1 MHKEERMS
9 NQVKRKKSY
18 SRRILALC
26 MALLLCVGTGSLVAA
41 AKRADTAKTTSVSDK
56 ADSQGEKTQ
65 SVRATLGGDR
75 VADVNTMTT
84 WEAIAKQ
91 STQYIG
97 RIWTDKS
104 VFTEGVTLPGSA
116 EAEGGEDIVVKQ
128 GDSDFLVGLSALSS
142 TSNMTTQSATPL
154 DIVLVL
160 DTSGSMAYGMDG
172 DRNPPT
178 VPAEYKYEEV
188 YLTNEDDGNTYY
200 VKNGNNWQEVKWYD
214 RFLGTSGW
222 RYGGRTGTL
231 VVPKSDSTDTSSDH
245 VQFYKRSLVSPAY
258 RDTRLHSM
266 QTAVNGFIDST
277 AKANKDMAENNK
289 HRISIVTYAGNANTR
304 ANLQDVTTD
313 AATSLKNTVNNLSAS
328 GATNAGAGMTN
339 ANTELQSERARANA
353 QEVVIFFTD
362 GTPTTNNTFDA
373 AVANTAVAQAG
384 EIKSEERGGLVYS
397 IGIFEGANS
406 ADPTNNSS
414 RENQFMH
421 AVSSNYPKATAYNT
435 RGDRVDAKY
444 QYYKTATES
453 GELNQVFEDIFE
465 EIKNPGSVPT
475 EVTGGDPMNS
485 GYITFE
491 DELGAYMKV
500 DGFKEIVFADKE
512 FTQVNKTTSGN
523 TDTYTFSGTVDASDL
538 YPNGSLSE
546 IEIQVEKSDKL
557 AQGDKVTVKIPAALI
572 PLRQFDVQETDEGTY
587 ETTVSNTYP
596 MRIFFGVSFKEKAAA
611 MLENPDS
618 DMKRHIADNTGDD
631 GKVNF
636 YSNDFTK
643 DAAMGNTAASFTPAD
658 TNSFYYFGQDSV
670 LYIDENCK
678 TPATRENS
686 GHNNIDTDKDYWY
699 QRTYYTVGETEP
711 QTENIR
717 ITGVL
722 AAELLEYAKRND
734 AGQWYIPKE
743 APRLATIHNTYLP
756 KGDNV
761 TGTAEDVINPQWGR
775 NESNE
780 VIDEVNV
787 YLGNNGKLSLDVP
800 GALEISKAVTAE
812 EGLIAPDKE
821 FTFKVDLEAAQGTA
835 LKDSYAAQKFDKDGK
850 ESGKAFTVEDNG
862 TVTLKAG
869 EKVQIYGLAKGTK
882 YSVTEENLPDGFTQ
896 TTPAD
901 NAAAAGTIGTD
912 ADANGMNQAAFTNTY
927 AVGDYTMK
935 SLDLG
940 LKGTK
945 KIESDGDVRSF
956 KEGDIFRFDIK
967 ASQQTPD
974 APLPNKATDIIKPTS
989 GTSANISFGDFTFD
1003 KPGQY
1008 RYSILEY
1015 LPNGETTDEWD
1026 KIIPGITYDAAEYR
1040 LRISVQDN
1048 HRGELIPIYIEIAK
1062 RQDQT
1067 GAEDWKVL
1075 YESTGDLEAGTEAA
1089 LPGNDKSYID
1099 FVNTW
1104 NAEEQSISLSGKK
1117 TLHGKSL
1124 GDYSVKEQF
1133 GFKLE
1138 AAGARAIG
1146 SQDEFTEDADQPM
1159 PKDDT
1164 GKYIY
1169 RNSTTGDITISGTT
1183 FKTGNV
1189 GKEYKYILRELQPT
1203 DNGKVDGNG
1212 IEGATKNESGQ
1223 WVYKGITFDKGEKEI
1238 IISVNSPDGTNEI
1251 QAQVIGNN
1259 FEFVNSYDASTTL
1272 ALDGTKKITGREFK
1286 NGDTFT
1292 FEIKGENGAPL
1303 PKDNKGQDV
1312 SSVTIHPESGKE
1324 AALDFGTITFTQ
1336 ADMKG
1341 AVAEKNDDG
1350 STKQYVK
1357 DFTYTLTETGTDGN
1371 GMTYDKTPKKVT
1383 ITVTDDNHGTMK
1395 ANVKEGSSEIT
1406 WTNKYTATG
1415 AVGEADLTVTK
1426 VLNGRAMKAGEFNF
1440 TIKSAEGTPQLNK
1453 KFANEYGTDGKVQT
1467 LKDGFEL
1474 AFDQYDIGETFTYI
1488 VDEVENTDA
1497 NGITYDKSEYQV
1509 AFTPKDNGDGTITP
1523 EIKVTK
1529 VKNAAGETVS
1539 EDVALTD
1546 GKADLPFV
1554 NTYSTAPAEVDL
1566 SETAGFTKAITGR
1579 DWKDGDSFIFNIT
1592 GTAQDGVAPM
1602 PQKDNRDVTSVT
1614 VDYDMAQEQKTT
1626 AADAETKFGFG
1637 TITFDQA
1644 GVYTYEVTEEKAGT
1658 TENGL
1663 TYSDNTATVT
1673 ITVEDKEGTGKL
1685 AATPVISNSKFVNT
1699 YKAALDYTGKGNIA
1713 IFKTLHGTNVKDNQF
1728 SFKVKAK
1735 DKATEDRL
1743 KIPMDGITEK
1753 TNPATEG
1760 QKTEVARLSQI
1771 TFTEADAG
1779 KTYTFTV
1786 EEVNAGGKGFTYDDT
1801 VYEVAIA
1808 VTDLGEGKLKAVT
1821 TVRNTTD
1828 NKDVS
1833 TTTWTTDSAAGTT
1846 PIALDFTNVYRALD
1860 DVAITVTKEVTGG
1873 RPLKEGE
1880 FTFKLITKPNKGGTG
1895 TEVATVTNNSDGTV
1909 DFGTFTYT
1917 TTGYQAPEGAVN
1929 LTDIIGDDGYASKNI
1944 VEGKDVYTVNY
1955 IASEVTTNLPA
1966 GMTPATQPFAVTV
1979 TVTDNGDGTLTAEAS
1994 TGKFT
1999 NTYATENDN
2008 IPIGMNGT
2016 KTIDTNGV
2024 DGLTPPALK
2033 DNFTFNLKAVDGGP
2047 VPTNT
2052 TAKTDEKG
2060 NVDFGTAT
2068 FNSALLK
2075 DVTAAEDGSRTKE
2088 FTYEVTEVK
2097 GNLSG
2102 VTYDTETKTFTV
2114 TLKDDGNGNLTATTS
2129 ATDGQPLFAFKNS
2142 YGVMPKDSSITDTI
2156 QIQKVLEGRTLKE
2169 EEFTF
2174 QLVENVD
2181 GKDTVVATGT
2191 NDENGKVTFKAIKYT
2206 KPGNHTYTVRE
2217 QIPEGAANG
2226 VYEGVTYDK
2235 AIYTITTAV
2244 ADNGDGTL
2252 KVTHAVKDD
2261 EEVTFTNTYEAKPT
2275 AVVIHAS
2282 KKLVDKKLED
2292 GQFTFELRD
2301 ENDKLVG
2308 KAKKNNADGQVVF
2321 DEITYDKA
2329 GTYKYTVSEVNDKQ
2343 DRILYDDKKYSVEV
2357 KVADNGKGS
2366 YVAEVSYPDG
2376 APSFVNTYEKPAA
2389 PAKPEKPD
2397 ENKGDGNVVS
2407 AKTGDTAQTGAWIV
2421 LMIAAIV
2428 GIGAIVVIR
2437 RRERRHR
2444 R

>member
-1 MHKEERMS
+1 M
-9 NQVKRKKSY
+9 KRKRAYAK
-18 SRRILALC
+18 RILALC
-26 MALLLCVGTGSLVAA
+26 MALFLCIGTGCLVVAA
-41 AKRADTAKTTSVSDK
+41 RKADADTTKTLSDD
-56 ADSQGEKTQ
+56 AGAQEKKVQ
-65 SVRATLGGDR
+65 NVRATLGGNR
-75 VADVNTMTT
+75 VVDANTMVT
-84 WEAIAKQ
+84 WENIANQ
-91 STQYIG
+91 STQYTG

-104 VFTEGVTLPGSA
+104 VFTDGVTLPGSG
-116 EAEGGEDIVVKQ
+116 EEVGGGNIAVEQ

-172 DRNPPT
+172 DSNPQT

-200 VKNGNNWQEVKWYD
+200 IKNGNNWREVEWHNRIIGD
-214 RFLGTSGW
+214 SGW
-222 RYGGRTGTL
+222 RYDGRYGTL
-231 VVPKSDSTDTSSDH
+231 VVPKSNTTDTSSDH
-245 VQFYKRSLVSPAY
+245 VQFYKRSEVTPEY

-266 QTAVNGFIDST
+266 KTAVNGFIDST

-289 HRISIVTYAGNANTR
+289 HRISIVTYAGSANTR
-304 ANLQDVTTD
+304 ANLQDVTEA
-313 AATSLKNTVNNLSAS
+313 AATSLKNTVNNLSAN

-373 AVANTAVAQAG
+373 TVANTAVTQAG
-384 EIKSEERGGLVYS
+384 KIKSEERGGLVYS
-397 IGIFEGANS
+397 IGIFEGAD
-406 ADPTNNSS
+406 ADSLQSS
-414 RENQFMH
+414 ENQFMN
-421 AVSSNYPKATAYNT
+421 AVSSNYPNATAYNN

-475 EVTGGDPMNS
+475 EVTGGDPMHS

-500 DGFKEIVFADKE
+500 DGFNEIVFADKE
-512 FTQVNKTTSGN
+512 FTEVKKTTDGN

-538 YPNGSLSE
+538 YPNGSLGEIVIRVVRSE
-546 IEIQVEKSDKL
+546 EL

-572 PLRQFDVQETDEGTY
+572 PLRQFDVQETEDGAY

-596 MRIFFGVSFKEKAAA
+596 MRIFFGVSLKEDAAA

-618 DMKRHIADNTGDD
+618 AMKQHIAENTGSD

-643 DAAMGNTAASFTPAD
+643 DAATGNTTASFTPAD

-670 LYIDENCK
+670 LYIDENCE
-678 TPATRENS
+678 TPATRQNS
-686 GHNNIDTDKDYWY
+686 GNNTIENKDYWY
-699 QRTYYTVGETEP
+699 QRTYYAVGKTTP
-711 QTENIR
+711 QTENIC

-722 AAELLEYAKRND
+722 AAELLEYAEQND
-734 AGQWYIPKE
+734 DGQWYIPKE
-743 APRLATIHNTYLP
+743 APRLATIHNTYLL

-761 TGTAEDVINPQWGR
+761 TGTAKDVINPQWGR

-812 EGLIAPDKE
+812 EGLTAPDE
-821 FTFKVDLEAAQGTA
+821 TFTFKVDLEAAQGTA
-835 LKDSYAAQKFDKDGK
+835 LKDSYAAQKFDKDGE

-901 NAAAAGTIGTD
+901 NVAAAGTIGTG
-912 ADANGMNQAAFTNTY
+912 ADNGMNQAAFTNNY
-927 AVGDYTMK
+927 AVGDYTIK
-935 SLDLG
+935 SVDLG

-945 KIESDGDVRSF
+945 KIKSDGDVRSF
-956 KEGDIFRFDIK
+956 KAGDIFRFDIK

-974 APLPNKATDIIKPTS
+974 APLPTNARNIIKPTS
-989 GTSANISFGDFTFD
+989 GTSAAISFGDFTFV
-1003 KPGQY
+1003 KPGEY
-1008 RYSILEY
+1008 SYSILEY

-1026 KIIPGITYDAAEYR
+1026 KIIPGITYDPAEYR
-1040 LRISVQDN
+1040 LRIRVEDDHN
-1048 HRGELIPIYIEIAK
+1048 GNLIPYHIEIAK
-1062 RQDQT
+1062 CQDQT
-1067 GAEDWKVL
+1067 GEADWKVL
-1075 YESTGDLEAGTEAA
+1075 YESTGDLETGTEAA
-1089 LPGNDKSYID
+1089 LPGENQSYIN

-1104 NAEEQSISLSGKK
+1104 SAEEQSISLSGKK
-1117 TLHGKSL
+1117 TLNGKSL
-1124 GDYSVKEQF
+1124 GDYSVEEQF
-1133 GFKLE
+1133 DFKLE
-1138 AAGARAIG
+1138 AAGSRLIG
-1146 SQDEFTEDADQPM
+1146 SQDGFAEDTDQPM
-1159 PKDDT
+1159 PTDDT
-1164 GKYIY
+1164 GEYIY
-1169 RNSTTGDITISGTT
+1169 RNSTTGDITISGII
-1183 FKTGNV
+1183 FKTENI

-1203 DNGKVDGNG
+1203 DTGKVDGNG
-1212 IEGATKNESGQ
+1212 IEGAMKNDDGQ
-1223 WVYKGITFDKGEKEI
+1223 WIYKGITFDKEAKEI
-1238 IISVNSPDGTNEI
+1238 TIRVNSPDGTDEI
-1251 QAQVIGNN
+1251 QAQVTGNN

-1292 FEIKGENGAPL
+1292 FEITGENGAPL
-1303 PKDNKGQDV
+1303 PKDSQGQDV
-1312 SSVTIHPESGKE
+1312 SSVTITPDSGTE

-1336 ADMKG
+1336 ADMKD
-1341 AVAEKNDDG
+1341 AVAEKNDDE
-1350 STKQYVK
+1350 STKQYTK
-1357 DFTYTLTETGTDGN
+1357 NFSYTLTETGTDGN

-1395 ANVKEGSSEIT
+1395 AAVKEGSEELE

-1415 AVGEADLTVTK
+1415 AVGKADLAVTK

-1440 TIKSAEGTPQLNK
+1440 TIKSAEDTPKLTKN
-1453 KFANEYGTDGKVQT
+1453 FANEFAVDGNVQT

-1474 AFDQYDIGETFTYI
+1474 TFDQKDIGKTFTYI
-1488 VDEVENTDA
+1488 VDEVENTDV

-1509 AFTPKDNGDGTITP
+1509 VFTPKDNGDGTITP
-1523 EIKVTK
+1523 DITVTRI
-1529 VKNAAGETVS
+1529 KNAAGEPVS
-1539 EDVALTD
+1539 ENVELTD
-1546 GKADLPFV
+1546 GKAVLPFV
-1554 NTYSTAPAEVDL
+1554 NTYSTAPGVVDL
-1566 SETAGFTKAITGR
+1566 SETAGFTKAVTGR
-1579 DWKDGDSFIFNIT
+1579 DWKEGDSFAFNIS
-1592 GTAQDGVAPM
+1592 GTAQDGNTTPM
-1602 PQKDNRDVTSVT
+1602 PQKDGKDVTSVT
-1614 VDYDMAQEQKTT
+1614 VDYDMAQGQDKT
-1626 AADAETKFGFG
+1626 AAGEETGFGFG
-1637 TITFDQA
+1637 TITFNKA
-1644 GVYTYEVTEEKAGT
+1644 GEYTYQVTEDKAGT

-1663 TYSDNTATVT
+1663 TYSGNTATVT
-1673 ITVEDKEGTGKL
+1673 ITVEDKDGTGKL
-1685 AATPVISNSKFVNT
+1685 TATPVISRPKFENT
-1699 YKAALDYTGKGNIA
+1699 YKAALDYTDKGNIA

-1743 KIPMDGITEK
+1743 KIPMDGIIEE

-1760 QKTEVARLSQI
+1760 QRTEVARLSQI

-1786 EEVNAGGKGFTYDDT
+1786 EEVNAGGNGFVYDDT

-1808 VTDLGEGKLKAVT
+1808 VTDLGEGKLRAVT

-1828 NKDVS
+1828 KKNVS
-1833 TTTWTTDSAAGTT
+1833 TTIWTTDSAAGTT
-1846 PIALDFTNVYRALD
+1846 PIALDFTNVYHASG
-1860 DVAITVTKEVTGG
+1860 DVAIKVTKEVTGG

-1880 FTFKLITKPNKGGTG
+1880 FTFKLTTEPNNGGTG
-1895 TEVATVTNNSDGTV
+1895 TEVAAATNKADGTV
-1909 DFGTFTYT
+1909 NFGTFTYA
-1917 TTGYQAPEGAVN
+1917 TTGYRAPEGAVN
-1929 LTDIIGDDGYASKNI
+1929 LTDIIGDDGYASKNV

-1955 IASEVTTNLPA
+1955 IASEVTNDLPV
-1966 GMTPATQPFAVTV
+1966 GMTASTRSFAVTV
-1979 TVTDNGDGTLTAEAS
+1979 TVTDNGDGTLTAKAD

-1999 NTYATENDN
+1999 NAYATVNDD
-2008 IPIGMNGT
+2008 ILIKMNGT

-2024 DGLTPPALK
+2024 EGLTRPELK
-2033 DNFTFNLKAVDGGP
+2033 GNFTFNIKALDGAP
-2047 VPTNT
+2047 EPTNT
-2052 TAKTDEKG
+2052 TAKTDENG

-2068 FNSALLK
+2068 FNSDFLE

-2097 GNLSG
+2097 GDLPG
-2102 VTYDTETKTFTV
+2102 VTYDAEKKTFTV
-2114 TLKDDGNGNLTATTS
+2114 TLKDDGNGNLSATTS
-2129 ATDGQPLFAFKNS
+2129 NADGQPLFRFVNT
-2142 YGVMPKDSSITDTI
+2142 YGVAPKTSRITDTVK
-2156 QIQKVLEGRTLKE
+2156 IQKVLEGRTLNK

-2174 QLVENVD
+2174 LLTENVD
-2181 GKDTVVATGT
+2181 GEDRIVATGT
-2191 NDENGKVTFKAIKYT
+2191 NDEEGKVTFGGLKYT
-2206 KPGNHTYTVRE
+2206 KPGNYTYTVRE
-2217 QIPEGAANG
+2217 QIPEGAADG

-2235 AIYTITTAV
+2235 AIYTITTEV
-2244 ADNGDGTL
+2244 TDKGDGTL

-2261 EEVTFTNTYEAKPT
+2261 EKITFTNKYEAKQT
-2275 AVVIHAS
+2275 AVILNAS

-2343 DRILYDDKKYSVEV
+2343 DGIIYDDKKYSVEV
-2357 KVADNGKGS
+2357 KVTDNGKGS
-2366 YVAEVSYPDG
+2366 YVAEVSCPDG
-2376 APSFVNTYEKPAA
+2376 APAFVNAYEKPAE

-2397 ENKGDGNVVS
+2397 GNNGDGNVVS
-2407 AKTGDTAQTGAWIV
+2407 AKTGDTAQTGLWIV
-2421 LMIAAIV
+2421 LMLAALV
-2428 GIGAIVVIR
+2428 GIGAILVIR
-2437 RRERRHR
+2437 RQHRKYRR
-2444 R
+2444 

>member
-1 MHKEERMS
+1 
-9 NQVKRKKSY
+9 
-18 SRRILALC
+18 
-26 MALLLCVGTGSLVAA
+26 MALFLCIGTGCLVVAA
-41 AKRADTAKTTSVSDK
+41 RKADADTTKTLSDD
-56 ADSQGEKTQ
+56 AGAQEKKVQ
-65 SVRATLGGDR
+65 NVRATLGGNR
-75 VADVNTMTT
+75 VVDANTMVT
-84 WEAIAKQ
+84 WENIANQ
-91 STQYIG
+91 STQYTG

-104 VFTEGVTLPGSA
+104 VFTDGVTLPGSG
-116 EAEGGEDIVVKQ
+116 EEVGGGNIAVEQ

-172 DRNPPT
+172 DSNPQT

-200 VKNGNNWQEVKWYD
+200 IKNGNNWQEVKWHN
-214 RFLGTSGW
+214 RFWGASGW
-222 RYGGRTGTL
+222 RYGGIFGTL
-231 VVPKSDSTDTSSDH
+231 VVPKSNTTDTSSDH
-245 VQFYKRSLVSPAY
+245 VQFYKRSEVTPEY

-289 HRISIVTYAGNANTR
+289 HRISIVTYAGSANTR
-304 ANLQDVTTD
+304 ANLQDVTEA
-313 AATSLKNTVNNLSAS
+313 AATSLKNTVNSLSAY

-362 GTPTTNNTFDA
+362 GTPTTNNAFDVE
-373 AVANTAVAQAG
+373 VANTAVAQAG

-397 IGIFEGANS
+397 IGIFEGAN
-406 ADPTNNSS
+406 AENPTNNSS
-414 RENQFMH
+414 KENQFMH
-421 AVSSNYPKATAYNT
+421 AVSSNYPNATKYNNH
-435 RGDRVDAKY
+435 GDRVDDKY

-500 DGFKEIVFADKE
+500 DGFNEIVFADKE
-512 FTQVNKTTSGN
+512 FKEVKKTTSGN

-538 YPNGSLSE
+538 YPNGSLGE
-546 IEIQVEKSDKL
+546 IVIQVVRSEELS
-557 AQGDKVTVKIPAALI
+557 QGDKVTVKIPAALI
-572 PLRQFDVQETDEGTY
+572 PLRQFDVQETEDGAY

-596 MRIFFGVSFKEKAAA
+596 MRIFFGVSLKEDAAA

-618 DMKRHIADNTGDD
+618 DMKQHIADNTGND

-643 DAAMGNTAASFTPAD
+643 VAAMGNTIASFTPAD
-658 TNSFYYFGQDSV
+658 TNNFYYFGQDSV
-670 LYIDENCK
+670 LYINENCA
-678 TPATRENS
+678 TPATIQNS
-686 GHNNIDTDKDYWY
+686 GYNIATNKDYWY
-699 QRTYYTVGETEP
+699 QRTYYAVGETEP

-734 AGQWYIPKE
+734 ADQWYIPKD
-743 APRLATIHNTYLP
+743 APRLATIHNTHLA
-756 KGDNV
+756 KGENP
-761 TGTAEDVINPQWGR
+761 TSTATDVINPQWGR

-901 NAAAAGTIGTD
+901 SKAETGTIGTD

-927 AVGDYTMK
+927 AVKGYMMK
-935 SLDLG
+935 SVDLG

-945 KIESDGDVRSF
+945 TMKSDGNVRSF
-956 KEGDIFRFDIK
+956 KEGDIFKFDIK

-974 APLPNKATDIIKPTS
+974 APLPTNATCIIKPTS
-989 GTSANISFGDFTFD
+989 GTSAAISFGDFTFV
-1003 KPGQY
+1003 KPGEY
-1008 RYSILEY
+1008 IYSILEY
-1015 LPNGETTDEWD
+1015 LPNGEPSDEWD
-1026 KIIPGITYDAAEYR
+1026 KIIPGITYDPSEYR
-1040 LRISVQDN
+1040 LIINVQDN
-1048 HRGELIPIYIEIAK
+1048 HEGKLIPTNIEIDK

-1067 GAEDWKVL
+1067 VAEEWKAL
-1075 YESTGDLEAGTEAA
+1075 YTSTGDLETGESAK

-1104 NAEEQSISLSGKK
+1104 NAEEQSISLNGKK
-1117 TLHGKSL
+1117 TLNGKSL

-1133 GFKLE
+1133 DFKLE
-1138 AAGARAIG
+1138 AAGSRPIG
-1146 SQDEFTEDADQPM
+1146 SQDGFAEDTDQPM
-1159 PKDDT
+1159 PTDDT
-1164 GKYIY
+1164 GEYIY
-1169 RNSTTGDITISGTT
+1169 RNSTTGDITISGIT
-1183 FKTGNV
+1183 FKTENI

-1203 DNGKVDGNG
+1203 NNGKVDGNP
-1212 IEGATKNESGQ
+1212 IEGAKKNNDGN
-1223 WVYKGITFDKGEKEI
+1223 WVYKGITFDKEAKEI
-1238 IISVNSPDGTNEI
+1238 IISVNSSDGTNEI
-1251 QAQVIGNN
+1251 QAQVTGNN

-1272 ALDGTKKITGREFK
+1272 ALNGTKKITGREFK
-1286 NGDTFT
+1286 SGDIFT
-1292 FEIKGENGAPL
+1292 FEITRENGAPL
-1303 PKDNKGQDV
+1303 PKNAEGQEM
-1312 SSVTIHPESGKE
+1312 SSVTIKPQSGKI
-1324 AALDFGTITFTQ
+1324 ADIDFGTITFTQ
-1336 ADMKG
+1336 ADMKD
-1341 AVAEKNDDG
+1341 AVAEKNQDG
-1350 STKQYVK
+1350 STKQYTK

-1371 GMTYDKTPKKVT
+1371 GMTYDKAPKKVT

-1395 ANVKEGSSEIT
+1395 AAVKEGSEELE

-1415 AVGEADLTVTK
+1415 AVGEADLAVTK
-1426 VLNGRAMKAGEFNF
+1426 VLNGRAMKDGEFNF
-1440 TIKSAEGTPQLNK
+1440 TIKSAEDTPQLTKN
-1453 KFANEYGTDGKVQT
+1453 FVNEFSADGSVQT
-1467 LKDGFEL
+1467 LEDGFEL
-1474 AFDQYDIGETFTYI
+1474 TFDQNDIGKTFTYI
-1488 VDEVENTDA
+1488 VDEVENTDVA
-1497 NGITYDKSEYQV
+1497 GITYDKSEYQV
-1509 AFTPKDNGDGTITP
+1509 VFTPKDNGNGTITP
-1523 EIKVTK
+1523 EIKVTRI
-1529 VKNAAGETVS
+1529 KNAAGGTVS
-1539 EDVALTD
+1539 ENVKLTD
-1546 GKADLPFV
+1546 GKAVLPFV
-1554 NTYSTAPAEVDL
+1554 NTYSTAPGVVDL
-1566 SETAGFTKAITGR
+1566 SEAAGFTKAITGR
-1579 DWKDGDSFIFNIT
+1579 DWKEGDSFIFNIS
-1592 GTAQDGVAPM
+1592 GTAQDGNTAPM
-1602 PQKDNRDVTSVT
+1602 PQKDGKDVTSVT
-1614 VDYDMAQEQKTT
+1614 VDYDMAQGQDKT
-1626 AADAETKFGFG
+1626 AAGEETGFGFG
-1637 TITFDQA
+1637 TITFNKA
-1644 GVYTYEVTEEKAGT
+1644 GEYTYQVTEDKAGT

-1663 TYSDNTATVT
+1663 TYSGNTATVT
-1673 ITVEDKEGTGKL
+1673 ITVKDKDGTGKL
-1685 AATPVISNSKFVNT
+1685 TATPVISRPKFENT
-1699 YKAALDYTGKGNIA
+1699 YKAALDYTDKGNIA

-1743 KIPMDGITEK
+1743 KIPMDGIIEE

-1760 QKTEVARLSQI
+1760 QRTEVARLSQI
-1771 TFTEADAG
+1771 TFTEEDAG

-1786 EEVNAGGKGFTYDDT
+1786 EEVKAGGNGFVYDDT

-1808 VTDLGEGKLKAVT
+1808 VTDLGEGKLQAVT

-1828 NKDVS
+1828 NEKVS
-1833 TTTWTTDSAAGTT
+1833 ETTWTTDSAAGTT
-1846 PIALDFTNVYRALD
+1846 PIALDFTNVYHASD
-1860 DVAITVTKEVTGG
+1860 DVAIKVTKEVTGG

-1880 FTFKLITKPNKGGTG
+1880 FKFKLTTKPNNGGTG
-1895 TEVATVTNNSDGTV
+1895 TEVAAATNKADGTV
-1909 DFGTFTYT
+1909 NFGTFTYA
-1917 TTGYQAPEGAVN
+1917 TTGYRAPEGAVN
-1929 LTDIIGDDGYASKNI
+1929 LTDIIGDDGYASKNV

-1955 IASEVTTNLPA
+1955 IASEVTNDLPV
-1966 GMTPATQPFAVTV
+1966 GMTASTEPFAVTV
-1979 TVTDNGDGTLTAEAS
+1979 TVTDNGDGTLTAKAD

-1999 NTYATENDN
+1999 NAYATVNDD
-2008 IPIGMNGT
+2008 ILIKMNGT

-2024 DGLTPPALK
+2024 EGLTRPELK
-2033 DNFTFNLKAVDGGP
+2033 GNFTFNIKALDGAP
-2047 VPTNT
+2047 EPTNT
-2052 TAKTDEKG
+2052 TAKTDENG

-2068 FNSALLK
+2068 FNSDFLE

-2097 GNLSG
+2097 GDLPG
-2102 VTYDTETKTFTV
+2102 VTYDAEKKTFTV
-2114 TLKDDGNGNLTATTS
+2114 TLKDDGNGNLSATTS
-2129 ATDGQPLFAFKNS
+2129 NADGQPLFAFKNS
-2142 YGVMPKDSSITDTI
+2142 YGVEPKTSSITDTI
-2156 QIQKVLEGRTLKE
+2156 QIQKVLEGRTLNKG
-2169 EEFTF
+2169 EFTF
-2174 QLVENVD
+2174 QLTENVD

-2191 NDENGKVTFKAIKYT
+2191 NDADGKVTFESIEYT

-2217 QIPEGAANG
+2217 QIPEGAADG

-2235 AIYTITTAV
+2235 AIYTITTEV
-2244 ADNGDGTL
+2244 TDNGDGTL
-2252 KVTHAVKDD
+2252 QVTHAVKDD
-2261 EEVTFTNTYEAKPT
+2261 EKITFTNKYEAKQT
-2275 AVVIHAS
+2275 AVILNAS

-2321 DEITYDKA
+2321 DEITYNKA

-2343 DRILYDDKKYSVEV
+2343 DGIIYDDKKYSVEV
-2357 KVADNGKGS
+2357 KVTDNGKGS
-2366 YVAEVSYPDG
+2366 YVAEVSCPDG
-2376 APSFVNTYEKPAA
+2376 APSFVNTYEKPAE

-2407 AKTGDTAQTGAWIV
+2407 AKTGDTAQTGLWIV
-2421 LMIAAIV
+2421 LMLAALV
-2428 GIGAIVVIR
+2428 GIGAILVIR
-2437 RRERRHR
+2437 RQHRKYRR
-2444 R
+2444 

>member
-1 MHKEERMS
+1 MG
-9 NQVKRKKSY
+9 
-18 SRRILALC
+18 A
-26 MALLLCVGTGSLVAA
+26 
-41 AKRADTAKTTSVSDK
+41 
-56 ADSQGEKTQ
+56 
-65 SVRATLGGDR
+65 
-75 VADVNTMTT
+75 
-84 WEAIAKQ
+84 
-91 STQYIG
+91 
-97 RIWTDKS
+97 
-104 VFTEGVTLPGSA
+104 
-116 EAEGGEDIVVKQ
+116 
-128 GDSDFLVGLSALSS
+128 
-142 TSNMTTQSATPL
+142 
-154 DIVLVL
+154 
-160 DTSGSMAYGMDG
+160 
-172 DRNPPT
+172 
-178 VPAEYKYEEV
+178 
-188 YLTNEDDGNTYY
+188 
-200 VKNGNNWQEVKWYD
+200 
-214 RFLGTSGW
+214 SGW
-222 RYGGRTGTL
+222 RYGGIFGTL
-231 VVPKSDSTDTSSDH
+231 VVPKSNTTDTSSDH
-245 VQFYKRSLVSPAY
+245 VQFYKRSEVTPEY

-266 QTAVNGFIDST
+266 QTAVNKFIDST

-289 HRISIVTYAGNANTR
+289 HRISIVTYAGSANTR
-304 ANLQDVTTD
+304 ANLQDVTEA
-313 AATSLKNTVNNLSAS
+313 AATSLKNTVSNLSAS

-362 GTPTTNNTFDA
+362 GTPTTNDTFDA
-373 AVANTAVAQAG
+373 TVANTAVARAG

-406 ADPTNNSS
+406 EDPTNNSS

-435 RGDRVDAKY
+435 RGNRVDDKY

-500 DGFKEIVFADKE
+500 DGFNEIVFADKE

-572 PLRQFDVQETDEGTY
+572 PLRQFDVQETAEGTY

-596 MRIFFGVSFKEKAAA
+596 MRIFFGVSLKEKAAA

-699 QRTYYTVGETEP
+699 QRTYYAVGETEP

-912 ADANGMNQAAFTNTY
+912 ADTNGMNQAAFTNTY

-935 SLDLG
+935 SVDLG

-956 KEGDIFRFDIK
+956 KEGDIFKFDIK

-1138 AAGARAIG
+1138 AAGSRQIG
-1146 SQDEFTEDADQPM
+1146 SQDGFAEDTDQPM
-1159 PKDDT
+1159 PTDDT

-1169 RNSTTGDITISGTT
+1169 RNSTTGDITISGIT
-1183 FKTGNV
+1183 FKTENI

-1203 DNGKVDGNG
+1203 DTGKVDGNG
-1212 IEGATKNESGQ
+1212 IEGAMKNDDGQ
-1223 WVYKGITFDKGEKEI
+1223 WVYKGITFDKEAKEI
-1238 IISVNSPDGTNEI
+1238 TIRVNSPDGTDEI
-1251 QAQVIGNN
+1251 QAQVTGNN

-1292 FEIKGENGAPL
+1292 FEITGENGAPL
-1303 PKDNKGQDV
+1303 PKDSQGQDV
-1312 SSVTIHPESGKE
+1312 SSVTITPDSGTE

-1336 ADMKG
+1336 ADMKD
-1341 AVAEKNDDG
+1341 AVAEKNDDE
-1350 STKQYVK
+1350 STKQYTK
-1357 DFTYTLTETGTDGN
+1357 DFSYTLTETGTDGN

-1383 ITVTDDNHGTMK
+1383 ITVTDDKHGKMTAAVK
-1395 ANVKEGSSEIT
+1395 AGSADLT
-1406 WTNKYTATG
+1406 WTNQYTATG
-1415 AVGEADLTVTK
+1415 AVGEADLAVTK
-1426 VLNGRAMKAGEFNF
+1426 VLNGRAMKVGEFNF
-1440 TIKSAEGTPQLNK
+1440 TIKSAEDTPKLTKN
-1453 KFANEYGTDGKVQT
+1453 FANEFAVDGNVQT

-1474 AFDQYDIGETFTYI
+1474 TFDQKDIGKTFTYI
-1488 VDEVENTDA
+1488 VDEVENTDV

-1509 AFTPKDNGDGTITP
+1509 VFTPKDNGDGTITP
-1523 EIKVTK
+1523 DITVTRI
-1529 VKNAAGETVS
+1529 KNAAGEPVS
-1539 EDVALTD
+1539 ENVELTD
-1546 GKADLPFV
+1546 GKAVLPFV
-1554 NTYSTAPAEVDL
+1554 NTYSTAPGVVDL
-1566 SETAGFTKAITGR
+1566 SETAGFTKAVTGR
-1579 DWKDGDSFIFNIT
+1579 DWQEGDSFAFNIS
-1592 GTAQDGVAPM
+1592 GTAQDGNTAPM
-1602 PQKDNRDVTSVT
+1602 PQKDGKDVTSVT
-1614 VDYDMAQEQKTT
+1614 VDYDMAQGQDKT
-1626 AADAETKFGFG
+1626 AAGEETKFGFG
-1637 TITFDQA
+1637 TITFDKA
-1644 GVYTYEVTEEKAGT
+1644 GVYTYTVTEDKAGI

-1673 ITVEDKEGTGKL
+1673 ITVADKEGTGKL
-1685 AATPVISNSKFVNT
+1685 TATPVISSPRFVNT
-1699 YKAALDYTGKGNIA
+1699 YEAALDYTGKGNIA

-1728 SFKVKAK
+1728 SFTVKTDDEATAK
-1735 DKATEDRL
+1735 RL
-1743 KIPMDGITEK
+1743 NIPKEGITHK

-1760 QKTEVARLSQI
+1760 QKTEVARLSRI

-1786 EEVNAGGKGFTYDDT
+1786 EEVNAGGKGFVYDDT
-1801 VYEVAIA
+1801 VYKVAIA
-1808 VTDLGEGKLKAVT
+1808 VTDLGAGKLQAVT
-1821 TVRNTTD
+1821 TVWNTTD
-1828 NKDVS
+1828 NEKVS
-1833 TTTWTTDSAAGTT
+1833 ETTWTTDSAAGTT
-1846 PIALDFTNVYRALD
+1846 PIALDFTNVYRASD
-1860 DVAITVTKEVTGG
+1860 DVAIKVTKEVTGG
-1873 RPLKEGE
+1873 RPLKAGE
-1880 FTFKLITKPNKGGTG
+1880 FTFKLTTKPTKGGTG
-1895 TEVATVTNNSDGTV
+1895 TEVATVTNKADGTV
-1909 DFGTFTYT
+1909 DFGTFIYT
-1917 TTGYQAPEGAVN
+1917 TTGYRAPEGAVN
-1929 LTDIIGDDGYASKNI
+1929 LTDIIGDDGYASKNV

-1955 IASEVTTNLPA
+1955 IASEVIDNLPV
-1966 GMTPATQPFAVTV
+1966 GMTASTEPFAVTV

-1999 NTYATENDN
+1999 NTYATVNDD
-2008 IPIGMNGT
+2008 ILIQMNGT

-2024 DGLTPPALK
+2024 EGLTPPVLK
-2033 DNFTFNLKAVDGGP
+2033 DNFTFNIEALGEAPK
-2047 VPTNT
+2047 PTNT
-2052 TAKTDEKG
+2052 TAETDENG
-2060 NVDFGTAT
+2060 NVDFGIAT
-2068 FNSALLK
+2068 FNSSLLEG
-2075 DVTAAEDGSRTKE
+2075 VTAAEDGSRTKE
-2088 FTYEVTEVK
+2088 FKYEVTEVK
-2097 GNLSG
+2097 GNLPG
-2102 VTYDTETKTFTV
+2102 VTYDTEKKTFTV
-2114 TLKDDGNGNLTATTS
+2114 TLKDDGNGNLSATTS
-2129 ATDGQPLFAFKNS
+2129 NADGQPLFAFKNS
-2142 YGVMPKDSSITDTI
+2142 YGVEPKTSSITDTI
-2156 QIQKVLEGRTLKE
+2156 QIQKVLEGRTLNK

-2174 QLVENVD
+2174 LLTENVD
-2181 GKDTVVATGT
+2181 GEDRIVARGT
-2191 NDENGKVTFKAIKYT
+2191 NDEDGKVTFGDLKYT
-2206 KPGNHTYTVRE
+2206 KPGNYTYTVRE
-2217 QIPEGAANG
+2217 QIPEGAADG

-2235 AIYTITTAV
+2235 AIYTVTTEV
-2244 ADNGDGTL
+2244 TDNGNGTL
-2252 KVTHAVKDD
+2252 KVKHAVKGD
-2261 EEVTFTNTYEAKPT
+2261 EKITFTNKYEAKQT
-2275 AVVIHAS
+2275 AVILNAS
-2282 KKLVDKKLED
+2282 KKLIDKKLED
-2292 GQFTFELRD
+2292 GQFTFELRE

-2343 DRILYDDKKYSVEV
+2343 DGIIYDDKMYSVEV
-2357 KVADNGKGS
+2357 KVTDNGKGS
-2366 YVAEVSYPDG
+2366 YVAEVSCPDG
-2376 APSFVNTYEKPAA
+2376 APAFVNAYKKPAE

-2407 AKTGDTAQTGAWIV
+2407 AKTGDTAQTGLWIV
-2421 LMIAAIV
+2421 LMLAALV
-2428 GIGAIVVIR
+2428 GIGAILVIR
-2437 RRERRHR
+2437 RQHRKYRR
-2444 R
+2444 

>member
-1 MHKEERMS
+1 MK
-9 NQVKRKKSY
+9 
-18 SRRILALC
+18 
-26 MALLLCVGTGSLVAA
+26 
-41 AKRADTAKTTSVSDK
+41 
-56 ADSQGEKTQ
+56 
-65 SVRATLGGDR
+65 
-75 VADVNTMTT
+75 
-84 WEAIAKQ
+84 
-91 STQYIG
+91 
-97 RIWTDKS
+97 
-104 VFTEGVTLPGSA
+104 
-116 EAEGGEDIVVKQ
+116 
-128 GDSDFLVGLSALSS
+128 
-142 TSNMTTQSATPL
+142 
-154 DIVLVL
+154 
-160 DTSGSMAYGMDG
+160 
-172 DRNPPT
+172 
-178 VPAEYKYEEV
+178 
-188 YLTNEDDGNTYY
+188 
-200 VKNGNNWQEVKWYD
+200 
-214 RFLGTSGW
+214 
-222 RYGGRTGTL
+222 
-231 VVPKSDSTDTSSDH
+231 
-245 VQFYKRSLVSPAY
+245 
-258 RDTRLHSM
+258 
-266 QTAVNGFIDST
+266 TAVNGFIDST
-277 AKANKDMAENNK
+277 ATANKDMAENNK
-289 HRISIVTYAGNANTR
+289 HRISIVTYAGSANTR
-304 ANLQDVTTD
+304 ANLQDVTEA
-313 AATSLKNTVNNLSAS
+313 AATSLKNTVNNLSAN

-373 AVANTAVAQAG
+373 TVANTAVTQAG
-384 EIKSEERGGLVYS
+384 KIKSEERGGLVYS
-397 IGIFEGANS
+397 IGIFEGAD
-406 ADPTNNSS
+406 ADSLQSS
-414 RENQFMH
+414 ENQFMN
-421 AVSSNYPKATAYNT
+421 AVSSNYPNATAYNN

-500 DGFKEIVFADKE
+500 DGFNEIVFADKE
-512 FTQVNKTTSGN
+512 FTEVKKTTDGN

-538 YPNGSLSE
+538 YPNGSLGE
-546 IEIQVEKSDKL
+546 IVIQVVRSEEL

-572 PLRQFDVQETDEGTY
+572 PLRQFDVQETEDGAY

-596 MRIFFGVSFKEKAAA
+596 MRIFFGVSLKEDAAA

-618 DMKRHIADNTGDD
+618 AMKQHIAENTGSD

-643 DAAMGNTAASFTPAD
+643 DAATGNTTASFTPAD

-670 LYIDENCK
+670 LYIDKNCE
-678 TPATRENS
+678 TPATRRNS
-686 GHNNIDTDKDYWY
+686 GNNTIENKDYWY
-699 QRTYYTVGETEP
+699 QRTYYAVGEAEP
-711 QTENIR
+711 QTENIC

-722 AAELLEYAKRND
+722 AAELLEYAERND

-743 APRLATIHNTYLP
+743 APRLATIHNTYLL

-761 TGTAEDVINPQWGR
+761 TGTAKDVINPQWGR
-775 NESNE
+775 NESQQ

-787 YLGNNGKLSLDVP
+787 SLGNNGKLSLDVP

-812 EGLIAPDKE
+812 EGLTAPDE
-821 FTFKVDLEAAQGTA
+821 TFTFKVDLEAAQGTE
-835 LKDSYAAQKFDKDGK
+835 LKDSYIAQKFNKDGK
-850 ESGKAFTVEDNG
+850 ESGEAFTVEDNG

-869 EKVQIYGLAKGTK
+869 EKVQIYGLANRTA

-901 NAAAAGTIGTD
+901 NAAAAGTIGTGVD
-912 ADANGMNQAAFTNTY
+912 NGMNQAAFTNTY

-935 SLDLG
+935 SVDLG

-956 KEGDIFRFDIK
+956 KEGDIFKFDIK

-1146 SQDEFTEDADQPM
+1146 SQGEFAKDTDQPM
-1159 PKDDT
+1159 PTDDT

-1169 RNSTTGDITISGTT
+1169 RNFTTGDITISGIT
-1183 FKTGNV
+1183 FKTENI
-1189 GKEYKYILRELQPT
+1189 GKEYKYILSELQPT
-1203 DNGKVDGNG
+1203 DNGKVDGNP
-1212 IEGATKNESGQ
+1212 IEGAKKNNDGN
-1223 WVYKGITFDKGEKEI
+1223 WVYKGITFDKEAKEI
-1238 IISVNSPDGTNEI
+1238 IISVNSSDGTNVI
-1251 QAQVIGNN
+1251 QAQVTGNN

-1272 ALDGTKKITGREFK
+1272 ALNGTKKITGREFK
-1286 NGDTFT
+1286 SGDTFT
-1292 FEIKGENGAPL
+1292 FEITGENGAPL
-1303 PKDNKGQDV
+1303 PKDSQGQDV
-1312 SSVTIHPESGKE
+1312 SSVTITPDSGTE
-1324 AALDFGTITFTQ
+1324 AALDFGTITFTP
-1336 ADMKG
+1336 ADMKD
-1341 AVAEKNDDG
+1341 AVAEKNDDE
-1350 STKQYVK
+1350 STKQYTK
-1357 DFTYTLTETGTDGN
+1357 DFTYTLTETGTDGK

-1383 ITVTDDNHGTMK
+1383 ITVTDDNHGTME
-1395 ANVKEGSSEIT
+1395 AAVKEGSAELE

-1415 AVGEADLTVTK
+1415 AVGEADLAVTK

-1440 TIKSAEGTPQLNK
+1440 TIKSAEGMPKLTKN
-1453 KFANEYGTDGKVQT
+1453 FANKFSADGSVQT
-1467 LKDGFEL
+1467 LEDGFKL
-1474 AFDQYDIGETFTYI
+1474 TFDQKDIGKTFTYN

-1523 EIKVTK
+1523 EIEVTRTQ
-1529 VKNAAGETVS
+1529 NAAGETVS
-1539 EDVALTD
+1539 ENVELTD
-1546 GKADLPFV
+1546 GKAVLPFT

-1579 DWKDGDSFIFNIT
+1579 DWKEGDSFIFKIT
-1592 GTAQDGVAPM
+1592 GTAPDGNTAPM
-1602 PQKDNRDVTSVT
+1602 PQKDNQDVTSVT

-1626 AADAETKFGFG
+1626 AEDAETKFGFG
-1637 TITFDQA
+1637 TITFDKA

-1663 TYSDNTATVT
+1663 AYSNNIATVT
-1673 ITVEDKEGTGKL
+1673 VTVADKEGTGKL
-1685 AATPVISNSKFVNT
+1685 TATPVISSPKFVNT
-1699 YKAALDYTGKGNIA
+1699 YKAALDYTDKGNIA

-1735 DKATEDRL
+1735 DETTEEKL
-1743 KIPMDGITEK
+1743 KIPMNGITKE

-1760 QKTEVARLSQI
+1760 QRTEVARLSQI
-1771 TFTEADAG
+1771 TFTEEDAG

-1786 EEVNAGGKGFTYDDT
+1786 EEVNAGGNGFVYDDT
-1801 VYEVAIA
+1801 VYEVEIA
-1808 VTDLGEGKLKAVT
+1808 VTDSGEGKLQAVT

-1828 NKDVS
+1828 NEKVS
-1833 TTTWTTDSAAGTT
+1833 ETTWTTDSAAGTT
-1846 PIALDFTNVYRALD
+1846 PIALDFTNVYRASD

-1873 RPLKEGE
+1873 RPLKAGE
-1880 FTFKLITKPNKGGTG
+1880 FTFKLTTKPNNGGTG
-1895 TEVATVTNNSDGTV
+1895 TKVAAATNQADGTV
-1909 DFGTFTYT
+1909 DFGIFTYT
-1917 TTGYQAPEGAVN
+1917 TTEYQAPGGAVN
-1929 LTDIIGDDGYASKNI
+1929 LTDIISGDNAYATMTQVDGKN
-1944 VEGKDVYTVNY
+1944 VYTVNY
-1955 IASEVTTNLPA
+1955 IASEVTDNLPV
-1966 GMTPATQPFAVTV
+1966 GMTASTQPFDVTV
-1979 TVTDNGDGTLTAEAS
+1979 TVTDNGDGTLTAKAG
-1994 TGKFT
+1994 TGEFT
-1999 NTYATENDN
+1999 NTYATVNDD
-2008 IPIGMNGT
+2008 ISIQMNGT

-2024 DGLTPPALK
+2024 EGLTPPELEG
-2033 DNFTFNLKAVDGGP
+2033 NFTFNIKALDGAP
-2047 VPTNT
+2047 EPTNP
-2052 TAKTDEKG
+2052 TAKTAENG

-2068 FNSALLK
+2068 FNSDLLK

-2088 FTYEVTEVK
+2088 FTYEVTEVN
-2097 GNLSG
+2097 GNLPG
-2102 VTYDTETKTFTV
+2102 VTYDAERKTFTV
-2114 TLKDDGNGNLTATTS
+2114 TLKDDGNGKLSATTS
-2129 ATDGQPLFAFKNS
+2129 NADGQPLFAFKNS
-2142 YGVMPKDSSITDTI
+2142 YGVEPKTSSITDTI
-2156 QIQKVLEGRTLKE
+2156 QIQKVLKGRTLNKG
-2169 EEFTF
+2169 EFTF
-2174 QLVENVD
+2174 QLTENVD

-2191 NDENGKVTFKAIKYT
+2191 NDADGKVTFESIEYT

-2217 QIPEGAANG
+2217 QIPEGAADG

-2235 AIYTITTAV
+2235 AIYTINTEVT
-2244 ADNGDGTL
+2244 DKGDGTL
-2252 KVTHAVKDD
+2252 EVTHAVKDD

-2357 KVADNGKGS
+2357 KVTDNGKGS

-2376 APSFVNTYEKPAA
+2376 APSFVNTYEKPEE
-2389 PAKPEKPD
+2389 PAKPDKPD

-2407 AKTGDTAQTGAWIV
+2407 AKTGDTAQTGLWIV
-2421 LMIAAIV
+2421 LMLAALV
-2428 GIGAIVVIR
+2428 GIGAILVIR
-2437 RRERRHR
+2437 RQHRKYRR
-2444 R
+2444 

>member
-1 MHKEERMS
+1 
-9 NQVKRKKSY
+9 
-18 SRRILALC
+18 
-26 MALLLCVGTGSLVAA
+26 
-41 AKRADTAKTTSVSDK
+41 
-56 ADSQGEKTQ
+56 
-65 SVRATLGGDR
+65 
-75 VADVNTMTT
+75 
-84 WEAIAKQ
+84 
-91 STQYIG
+91 
-97 RIWTDKS
+97 
-104 VFTEGVTLPGSA
+104 
-116 EAEGGEDIVVKQ
+116 
-128 GDSDFLVGLSALSS
+128 
-142 TSNMTTQSATPL
+142 
-154 DIVLVL
+154 
-160 DTSGSMAYGMDG
+160 
-172 DRNPPT
+172 
-178 VPAEYKYEEV
+178 
-188 YLTNEDDGNTYY
+188 
-200 VKNGNNWQEVKWYD
+200 
-214 RFLGTSGW
+214 
-222 RYGGRTGTL
+222 
-231 VVPKSDSTDTSSDH
+231 
-245 VQFYKRSLVSPAY
+245 
-258 RDTRLHSM
+258 
-266 QTAVNGFIDST
+266 
-277 AKANKDMAENNK
+277 
-289 HRISIVTYAGNANTR
+289 
-304 ANLQDVTTD
+304 
-313 AATSLKNTVNNLSAS
+313 
-328 GATNAGAGMTN
+328 
-339 ANTELQSERARANA
+339 
-353 QEVVIFFTD
+353 
-362 GTPTTNNTFDA
+362 
-373 AVANTAVAQAG
+373 
-384 EIKSEERGGLVYS
+384 
-397 IGIFEGANS
+397 
-406 ADPTNNSS
+406 
-414 RENQFMH
+414 MH

-500 DGFKEIVFADKE
+500 DGFNEIVFADKE
-512 FTQVNKTTSGN
+512 FKQVNKTTSGK

-596 MRIFFGVSFKEKAAA
+596 MRIFFGVSLKEKAAA

-643 DAAMGNTAASFTPAD
+643 DAAMGNTIASFTPAD
-658 TNSFYYFGQDSV
+658 TNNFYYFGQDSV
-670 LYIDENCK
+670 LYIDENCA
-678 TPATRENS
+678 TPATIQNS
-686 GHNNIDTDKDYWY
+686 GYNIATNKDYWY
-699 QRTYYTVGETEP
+699 QRTYYAVGETEP

-743 APRLATIHNTYLP
+743 APRLATIHNTYLL

-761 TGTAEDVINPQWGR
+761 TGTAKDVINPQWGR

-780 VIDEVNV
+780 VNEVNV

-835 LKDSYAAQKFDKDGK
+835 LKDSYAAQKFDKDGE

-901 NAAAAGTIGTD
+901 NAAAAGTIGTGVD
-912 ADANGMNQAAFTNTY
+912 NGMNQAAFTNTY
-927 AVGDYTMK
+927 AVEDYTIK
-935 SLDLG
+935 SVDLG

-945 KIESDGDVRSF
+945 TIKSDGDVRSF
-956 KEGDIFRFDIK
+956 KAGDIFRFDIK
-967 ASQQTPD
+967 ASQQTLD
-974 APLPNKATDIIKPTS
+974 APLPKNATNIIKPTS
-989 GTSANISFGDFTFD
+989 GTSAAISFGDFTFV
-1003 KPGQY
+1003 KPGEY
-1008 RYSILEY
+1008 SYSILEY

-1026 KIIPGITYDAAEYR
+1026 KIIPGITYDPAEYR
-1040 LRISVQDN
+1040 LRIRVEDDHN
-1048 HRGELIPIYIEIAK
+1048 GNLIPYHIEIAK
-1062 RQDQT
+1062 CQDQT
-1067 GAEDWKVL
+1067 GEADWKVL
-1075 YESTGDLEAGTEAA
+1075 YESTGDLETGTEAA
-1089 LPGNDKSYID
+1089 LPGENQSYIN

-1104 NAEEQSISLSGKK
+1104 SAEEQSISLNGEK
-1117 TLHGKSL
+1117 TLNGKSL

-1133 GFKLE
+1133 DFKLE
-1138 AAGARAIG
+1138 AAGSRPIG
-1146 SQDEFTEDADQPM
+1146 SQDRFAEDTDQPM
-1159 PKDDT
+1159 PTDDT
-1164 GKYIY
+1164 GEYIY
-1169 RNSTTGDITISGTT
+1169 RNSTTGDITISGIT
-1183 FKTGNV
+1183 FKTENI
-1189 GKEYKYILRELQPT
+1189 GKEYKYILSELQPT

-1212 IEGATKNESGQ
+1212 IEGATKNDKDQ
-1223 WVYKGITFDKGEKEI
+1223 WVYKGITFDKEAKEI
-1238 IISVNSPDGTNEI
+1238 IISVNSSDRTNVI
-1251 QAQVIGNN
+1251 QAQVTGNN

-1272 ALDGTKKITGREFK
+1272 ALNGTKKITGREFK
-1286 NGDTFT
+1286 SGDIFT
-1292 FEIKGENGAPL
+1292 FEITRENGAPL
-1303 PKDNKGQDV
+1303 PKNAEGQEM
-1312 SSVTIHPESGKE
+1312 SSVTINPQSGKT
-1324 AALDFGTITFTQ
+1324 AGIDFGTITFTQ
-1336 ADMKG
+1336 ADMEG
-1341 AVAEKNDDG
+1341 AVAEKNQDG
-1350 STKQYVK
+1350 STKQYTK

-1371 GMTYDKTPKKVT
+1371 GMTYDKAPKRVT
-1383 ITVTDDNHGTMK
+1383 ITVTDDNHGTMN
-1395 ANVKEGSSEIT
+1395 AAVKEGSAELE

-1426 VLNGRAMKAGEFNF
+1426 VLNGRAMKAREFNF
-1440 TIKSAEGTPQLNK
+1440 TIKSAEDTPQLTKN
-1453 KFANEYGTDGKVQT
+1453 FANEFSADGSVQT
-1467 LKDGFEL
+1467 LEDGFEL
-1474 AFDQYDIGETFTYI
+1474 AFDQNDIGETFTYI
-1488 VDEVENTDA
+1488 VDEVENTDV

-1523 EIKVTK
+1523 GIKVTK

-1546 GKADLPFV
+1546 GKAVLPFV

-1579 DWKDGDSFIFNIT
+1579 DWKDGDSFKFNIT
-1592 GTAQDGVAPM
+1592 GTAQDGNTVPM
-1602 PQKDNRDVTSVT
+1602 PQKDGKDVMSVT
-1614 VDYDMAQEQKTT
+1614 VDYDMAQKQDKT

-1637 TITFDQA
+1637 TITFDKA
-1644 GVYTYEVTEEKAGT
+1644 GVYTYQVTEDKAGT

-1663 TYSDNTATVT
+1663 TYSGNTATVT

-1685 AATPVISNSKFVNT
+1685 TATPVISGPKFVNT
-1699 YKAALDYTGKGNIA
+1699 YNAVLDYTGKGNIA
-1713 IFKTLHGTNVKDNQF
+1713 IFKTLHGTNVKDDQF

-1735 DKATEDRL
+1735 DEATEDRL
-1743 KIPMDGITEK
+1743 KIPMEGITHK

-1760 QKTEVARLSQI
+1760 QRTEVARLSRI

-1786 EEVNAGGKGFTYDDT
+1786 EEVNAGGKGFVYDDT
-1801 VYEVAIA
+1801 VYEVEIA
-1808 VTDLGEGKLKAVT
+1808 VTDLGEGKLQAVT

-1828 NKDVS
+1828 NEKVS
-1833 TTTWTTDSAAGTT
+1833 ETTWTTDSAAGTT
-1846 PIALDFTNVYRALD
+1846 PIALDFTNVYRASD
-1860 DVAITVTKEVTGG
+1860 DVAIKVTKEVTGG

-1880 FTFKLITKPNKGGTG
+1880 FTFKLTTKPNNGGTG
-1895 TEVATVTNNSDGTV
+1895 TEVAAETNQADGTV
-1909 DFGTFTYT
+1909 DFGIFTYT

-1929 LTDIIGDDGYASKNI
+1929 LTDIISGDNAYATMTQVDGKN
-1944 VEGKDVYTVNY
+1944 VYTVNY
-1955 IASEVTTNLPA
+1955 IASEVTDNLPA
-1966 GMTPATQPFAVTV
+1966 GMTASTLPFAVTV

-1999 NTYATENDN
+1999 NNYATLNDY
-2008 IPIGMNGT
+2008 ILIGMNGT

-2024 DGLTPPALK
+2024 AGLTPPVLK
-2033 DNFTFNLKAVDGGP
+2033 DNFTFELKALDGAP
-2047 VPTNT
+2047 APTRA
-2052 TAKTDEKG
+2052 TAKTDENG

-2068 FNSALLK
+2068 FNSDLLE

-2097 GNLSG
+2097 ENLPG
-2102 VTYDTETKTFTV
+2102 VTYDTEKKTFTV
-2114 TLKDDGNGNLTATTS
+2114 TLKDDGNGNLSATTS
-2129 ATDGQPLFAFKNS
+2129 NADGQPLFAFKNS
-2142 YGVMPKDSSITDTI
+2142 YGVEPKTSSITDTI

-2169 EEFTF
+2169 GEFTF
-2174 QLVENVD
+2174 QLTENVD

-2191 NDENGKVTFKAIKYT
+2191 NDADGKVTFGSIEYT

-2217 QIPEGAANG
+2217 QIPEGAADG

-2235 AIYTITTAV
+2235 AIYTINTEVT
-2244 ADNGDGTL
+2244 DKGDGTL
-2252 KVTHAVKDD
+2252 EVTHAVKDD

-2357 KVADNGKGS
+2357 KVTDNGKGS

-2376 APSFVNTYEKPAA
+2376 APSFVNTYEKPEE
-2389 PAKPEKPD
+2389 PAKPDKPD

-2407 AKTGDTAQTGAWIV
+2407 AKTGDTAQTGAWLV

>member
-1 MHKEERMS
+1 M
-9 NQVKRKKSY
+9 KRKRAYAK
-18 SRRILALC
+18 RILALC
-26 MALLLCVGTGSLVAA
+26 MALFLCIGTGCLVVAA
-41 AKRADTAKTTSVSDK
+41 RKADADTTKTLSDDAGAQK
-56 ADSQGEKTQ
+56 KKVQN
-65 SVRATLGGDR
+65 VRATLGGNR
-75 VADVNTMTT
+75 VVDENTMVT
-84 WEAIAKQ
+84 WENIANQ
-91 STQYIG
+91 STQYTG

-104 VFTEGVTLPGSA
+104 VFTDGVTLPGSG
-116 EAEGGEDIVVKQ
+116 EEVGGGNIAVEQ

-160 DTSGSMAYGMDG
+160 DTSGSMDDGMDG
-172 DRNPPT
+172 GAP
-178 VPAEYKYEEV
+178 YEEI
-188 YLTNEDDGNTYY
+188 YADELDISKTYY
-200 VKNGNNWQEVKWYD
+200 IAENGIFGTTYREITHNGSSWGYEDWFGTWQTETPKTSASD
-214 RFLGTSGW
+214 RRNT
-222 RYGGRTGTL
+222 
-231 VVPKSDSTDTSSDH
+231 
-245 VQFYKRSLVSPAY
+245 QFYEYAG
-258 RDTRLHSM
+258 TRLESM
-266 QTAVNGFIDST
+266 KTAVNGFIDST

-289 HRISIVTYAGNANTR
+289 HRISIVTYAGSAKTE
-304 ANLQDVTTD
+304 ANLQDVTEA
-313 AATSLKNTVNNLSAS
+313 AATNLKNTVNNLSAN

-339 ANTELQSERARANA
+339 ANTELKSERARANA

-373 AVANTAVAQAG
+373 TVANTAVTQAG
-384 EIKSEERGGLVYS
+384 KIKSEERGGLVYS
-397 IGIFEGANS
+397 IGIFEGAD
-406 ADPTNNSS
+406 ADSLQSS
-414 RENQFMH
+414 ENQFMN
-421 AVSSNYPKATAYNT
+421 AVSSNYPNATAYNN

-500 DGFKEIVFADKE
+500 DGFNEIVFADKE
-512 FTQVNKTTSGN
+512 FKQVNKTTSGK

-596 MRIFFGVSFKEKAAA
+596 MRIFFGVSLKDDVAA

-618 DMKRHIADNTGDD
+618 DMKQHIADNTSND

-643 DAAMGNTAASFTPAD
+643 AAAMGNTIASFTPAD
-658 TNSFYYFGQDSV
+658 TNNFYYFGQDSV
-670 LYIDENCK
+670 LYIDENCA
-678 TPATRENS
+678 TPATIQNS
-686 GHNNIDTDKDYWY
+686 GYNIATNKDYWY
-699 QRTYYTVGETEP
+699 QRTYYAVGETEP

-734 AGQWYIPKE
+734 ADQWYIPKD
-743 APRLATIHNTYLP
+743 APRLATIHNTHLA
-756 KGDNV
+756 KGENP
-761 TGTAEDVINPQWGR
+761 TSTATDVINPQWGR

-787 YLGNNGKLSLDVP
+787 SLGNNGKLSLDVP
-800 GALEISKAVTAE
+800 GALEISKVVTAE
-812 EGLIAPDKE
+812 EGLSAPDEE
-821 FTFKVDLEAAQGTA
+821 FTFKIDFTAAQGTE
-835 LKDSYAAQKFDKDGK
+835 LKDTYTAQKFDKDGK
-850 ESGKAFTVEDNG
+850 ESGEAFTVADNS

-901 NAAAAGTIGTD
+901 SKAETGTIGTD

-935 SLDLG
+935 SVDLG

-945 KIESDGDVRSF
+945 TMKSDGNVRSF
-956 KEGDIFRFDIK
+956 KEGDIFKFDIK
-967 ASQQTPD
+967 ASQQTLD
-974 APLPNKATDIIKPTS
+974 APLPTNATCIIKPTS
-989 GTSANISFGDFTFD
+989 GTSAAISFGDFTFV
-1003 KPGQY
+1003 KPGEY
-1008 RYSILEY
+1008 IYSILEY
-1015 LPNGETTDEWD
+1015 LPNGEPSDEWD
-1026 KIIPGITYDAAEYR
+1026 KIIPGITYDPSEYR
-1040 LRISVQDN
+1040 LIINVQDN
-1048 HRGELIPIYIEIAK
+1048 HEGKLIPTNIEIDK
-1062 RQDQT
+1062 RQDQI
-1067 GAEDWKVL
+1067 GAEEWKAL
-1075 YESTGDLEAGTEAA
+1075 YTSTGDLETGESAK

-1124 GDYSVKEQF
+1124 EDYSVKEQF

-1146 SQDEFTEDADQPM
+1146 SQGEFAKDTDQPM
-1159 PKDDT
+1159 PTDDT

-1169 RNSTTGDITISGTT
+1169 RNSTTGDITISGIT
-1183 FKTGNV
+1183 FKTENI
-1189 GKEYKYILRELQPT
+1189 GKEYKYILSELQPT
-1203 DNGKVDGNG
+1203 NNGKVDGNP
-1212 IEGATKNESGQ
+1212 IEGAKKNNDGN
-1223 WVYKGITFDKGEKEI
+1223 WVYKGITFDKEAKEI
-1238 IISVNSPDGTNEI
+1238 IISVNSSDGTNVI
-1251 QAQVIGNN
+1251 QAQVTGNN

-1272 ALDGTKKITGREFK
+1272 ALNGTKKITGREFK
-1286 NGDTFT
+1286 SGDIFT
-1292 FEIKGENGAPL
+1292 FEITGENGAPL
-1303 PKDNKGQDV
+1303 PKNAEGQEM
-1312 SSVTIHPESGKE
+1312 SSVTINPQSGKT
-1324 AALDFGTITFTQ
+1324 AGIDFGTITFTQ
-1336 ADMKG
+1336 ADMKD
-1341 AVAEKNDDG
+1341 AVAEKNQDG
-1350 STKQYVK
+1350 ITKQYTK

-1371 GMTYDKTPKKVT
+1371 GMTYDKAPKRVT

-1395 ANVKEGSSEIT
+1395 AAVKEGSAELE

-1415 AVGEADLTVTK
+1415 AVGEADLAVTK
-1426 VLNGRAMKAGEFNF
+1426 VLNGRAMIAGEFNF
-1440 TIKSAEGTPQLNK
+1440 TIKSAEDTPQLTKNFK
-1453 KFANEYGTDGKVQT
+1453 NEFSADGSVQT

-1474 AFDQYDIGETFTYI
+1474 TFDEKDIGTTFTYN

-1523 EIKVTK
+1523 EIEVTRTQ
-1529 VKNAAGETVS
+1529 NAAGETVS
-1539 EDVALTD
+1539 ENVELTD
-1546 GKADLPFV
+1546 GKAVLPFV
-1554 NTYSTAPAEVDL
+1554 NTYSTAPAVVDL
-1566 SETAGFTKAITGR
+1566 SETAGFTKAVTGR
-1579 DWKDGDSFIFNIT
+1579 DWKKGDSFTFNIT
-1592 GTAQDGVAPM
+1592 GTAQDGNTAPM
-1602 PQKDNRDVTSVT
+1602 PQKDNQDVTSVT

-1626 AADAETKFGFG
+1626 AEDAETKFGFG
-1637 TITFDQA
+1637 TITFDKA
-1644 GVYTYEVTEEKAGT
+1644 GVYTYKVTEDKAGI

-1663 TYSDNTATVT
+1663 TYSENTATVT
-1673 ITVEDKEGTGKL
+1673 VTVEDKEGTGKL
-1685 AATPVISNSKFVNT
+1685 TATPVISSPKFVNT
-1699 YKAALDYTGKGNIA
+1699 YKAALDYTDKGNIA

-1743 KIPMDGITEK
+1743 KIPMNGITEE

-1760 QKTEVARLSQI
+1760 QRTEVARLRQI

-1786 EEVNAGGKGFTYDDT
+1786 EEVNAGGNGFVYDDT

-1808 VTDLGEGKLKAVT
+1808 VTDLGEGKLQAVT

-1828 NKDVS
+1828 NKNVS
-1833 TTTWTTDSAAGTT
+1833 KTTWTTDSAAGTT
-1846 PIALDFTNVYRALD
+1846 PIALDFTNVYHASD
-1860 DVAITVTKEVTGG
+1860 DVAIKVTKEVTGG

-1880 FTFKLITKPNKGGTG
+1880 FTFKLTTKPNNGGTG
-1895 TEVATVTNNSDGTV
+1895 TEVAAATNQADGTV
-1909 DFGTFTYT
+1909 DFGTFTYA

-1929 LTDIIGDDGYASKNI
+1929 LTDIISGDNAYATMTQVDGKN
-1944 VEGKDVYTVNY
+1944 VYIVNY
-1955 IASEVTTNLPA
+1955 IASEVTDNLPA
-1966 GMTPATQPFAVTV
+1966 GMTSTTQPFDVTV
-1979 TVTDNGDGTLTAEAS
+1979 TVTDNGDGILTAKAS
-1994 TGKFT
+1994 TRKFT
-1999 NTYATENDN
+1999 NVYATVNDDVR
-2008 IPIGMNGT
+2008 IEMNGT

-2024 DGLTPPALK
+2024 DGLTPPELE
-2033 DNFTFNLKAVDGGP
+2033 DNFTFNLKALDGAP
-2047 VPTNT
+2047 KPTNT
-2052 TAKTDEKG
+2052 TAKTDENG

-2068 FNSALLK
+2068 FNSDLLE

-2097 GNLSG
+2097 GNLPG
-2102 VTYDTETKTFTV
+2102 VTYDAKKKTFTV
-2114 TLKDDGNGNLTATTS
+2114 TLKDDGNGNLSATTNV
-2129 ATDGQPLFAFKNS
+2129 TDGQSLFRFVNT
-2142 YGVMPKDSSITDTI
+2142 YGVAPKTSRITDTVK
-2156 QIQKVLEGRTLKE
+2156 IQKVLEGRTLNK

-2174 QLVENVD
+2174 LLTENVD
-2181 GKDTVVATGT
+2181 GEDRIVATGT
-2191 NDENGKVTFKAIKYT
+2191 NDEEGKVTFGGLKYT
-2206 KPGNHTYTVRE
+2206 KPGNYTYTVRE
-2217 QIPEGAANG
+2217 QIPEGAADG

-2235 AIYTITTAV
+2235 AIYTITTEV
-2244 ADNGDGTL
+2244 TDKGDGTL

-2261 EEVTFTNTYEAKPT
+2261 EKITFTNKYEAKQT
-2275 AVVIHAS
+2275 AVILNAS

-2343 DRILYDDKKYSVEV
+2343 DGIIYDDKKYSVEV
-2357 KVADNGKGS
+2357 KVTDNGKGS
-2366 YVAEVSYPDG
+2366 YVAEVSCPDG
-2376 APSFVNTYEKPAA
+2376 APAFVNAYEKPAE

-2397 ENKGDGNVVS
+2397 GNNGDGNVVS
-2407 AKTGDTAQTGAWIV
+2407 AKTGDTAQTGLWIV
-2421 LMIAAIV
+2421 LMLAALV
-2428 GIGAIVVIR
+2428 GIGAILVIR
-2437 RRERRHR
+2437 RQHRKYRR
-2444 R
+2444 

>member
-1 MHKEERMS
+1 
-9 NQVKRKKSY
+9 
-18 SRRILALC
+18 
-26 MALLLCVGTGSLVAA
+26 
-41 AKRADTAKTTSVSDK
+41 
-56 ADSQGEKTQ
+56 
-65 SVRATLGGDR
+65 
-75 VADVNTMTT
+75 
-84 WEAIAKQ
+84 
-91 STQYIG
+91 
-97 RIWTDKS
+97 
-104 VFTEGVTLPGSA
+104 
-116 EAEGGEDIVVKQ
+116 
-128 GDSDFLVGLSALSS
+128 
-142 TSNMTTQSATPL
+142 
-154 DIVLVL
+154 
-160 DTSGSMAYGMDG
+160 
-172 DRNPPT
+172 
-178 VPAEYKYEEV
+178 
-188 YLTNEDDGNTYY
+188 
-200 VKNGNNWQEVKWYD
+200 
-214 RFLGTSGW
+214 
-222 RYGGRTGTL
+222 
-231 VVPKSDSTDTSSDH
+231 
-245 VQFYKRSLVSPAY
+245 
-258 RDTRLHSM
+258 M
-266 QTAVNGFIDST
+266 QTAVNNFIDST
-277 AKANKDMAENNK
+277 LEANNAMAGDTK
-289 HRISIVTYAGNANTR
+289 HQLSIVTYASNANTR
-304 ANLQDVTTD
+304 ANLQEVTAET
-313 AATSLKNTVNNLSAS
+313 AASLKNTVDSLEAD

-362 GTPTTNNTFDA
+362 GTPTTGNTFNA
-373 AVANTAVAQAG
+373 TVANTAVKQAG
-384 EIKSEERGGLVYS
+384 EIKSEARGGLVYA
-397 IGIFEGANS
+397 IGIFDGAN
-406 ADPTNNSS
+406 ADSLES
-414 RENQFMH
+414 KENQFMN
-421 AVSSNYPKATAYNT
+421 AVSSNYPNATAYNN

-444 QYYKTATES
+444 QYYKTASES
-453 GELNQVFEDIFE
+453 DKLDKVFNEIFD

-475 EVTGGDPMNS
+475 EVVGGDPMNS

-512 FTQVNKTTSGN
+512 FKRIEKTTSGN
-523 TDTYTFSGTVDASDL
+523 TDTYTFEGIVDASDL
-538 YPNGSLSE
+538 YPNGNLNE
-546 IEIQVEKSDKL
+546 IVIKVEKADAL
-557 AQGDKVTVKIPAALI
+557 AKGDKVTVQIPAALI
-572 PLRQFDVQETDEGTY
+572 PLRQVDVQETDAGSGEYT
-587 ETTVSNTYP
+587 TTVSNTYP
-596 MRIFFGVSFKEKAAA
+596 MRIFFGVSLKDDVAA

-618 DMKRHIADNTGDD
+618 DMKQHIADNTGND

-643 DAAMGNTAASFTPAD
+643 AAAMGNTIASFTPAD
-658 TNSFYYFGQDSV
+658 TNNFYYFGQDSV

-699 QRTYYTVGETEP
+699 QRTYYEAEKKEP
-711 QTENIR
+711 QTEHIK
-717 ITGVL
+717 ITGEL
-722 AAELLEYAKRND
+722 AAELLQYAERND
-734 AGQWYIPKE
+734 TGQWYIPKE
-743 APRLATIHNTYLP
+743 APRLAAIHNTHLA
-756 KGDNV
+756 KEDNV

-775 NESNE
+775 NESQQ

-787 YLGNNGKLSLDVP
+787 SLGNNGKLSLDVP

-812 EGLIAPDKE
+812 EGLTAPDE
-821 FTFKVDLEAAQGTA
+821 TFTFKVDLEAAQGTE
-835 LKDSYAAQKFDKDGK
+835 LKDSYAAQKLDKDGK
-850 ESGKAFTVEDNG
+850 ESGEAFTVADNG
-862 TVTLKAG
+862 IVKLKAG
-869 EKVQIYGLAKGTK
+869 EKVQIYGLAKGMQ
-882 YSVTEENLPDGFTQ
+882 YSVTEENLPAGFTQ
-896 TTPAD
+896 KTPAD
-901 NAAAAGTIGTD
+901 SKAETGTIGTD

-927 AVGDYTMK
+927 AVEGYTMK
-935 SLDLG
+935 SVDLG

-945 KIESDGDVRSF
+945 TMKSDGDVRSF
-956 KEGDIFRFDIK
+956 KEGDIFKFNIK

-974 APLPNKATDIIKPTS
+974 APLPTNATCIIKPTS
-989 GTSANISFGDFTFD
+989 GTSAAISFGDFTFV
-1003 KPGQY
+1003 KPGEY

-1015 LPNGETTDEWD
+1015 LPNGETSDEWD
-1026 KIIPGITYDAAEYR
+1026 KIIPGITYDPSEYR
-1040 LRISVQDN
+1040 LIINVQDN
-1048 HRGELIPIYIEIAK
+1048 HEGKLIPTNIEIDK

-1067 GAEDWKVL
+1067 GAEDWKAL
-1075 YESTGDLEAGTEAA
+1075 YTSTGDLETGESAK

-1104 NAEEQSISLSGKK
+1104 NAEEQSISLNGKK
-1117 TLHGKSL
+1117 TLNGKSL

-1138 AAGARAIG
+1138 AAGSRQIG
-1146 SQDEFTEDADQPM
+1146 SQDGFAEDTDQPM
-1159 PKDDT
+1159 PTDDT

-1169 RNSTTGDITISGTT
+1169 RNSTTGDITISGIT
-1183 FKTGNV
+1183 FKTENI

-1203 DNGKVDGNG
+1203 DNGKVDGNP
-1212 IEGATKNESGQ
+1212 IEGAKKNNAGN
-1223 WVYKGITFDKGEKEI
+1223 WVYKGITFDKEAKEI
-1238 IISVNSPDGTNEI
+1238 IIKVNSPDGTNEI
-1251 QAQVIGNN
+1251 QADNS
-1259 FEFVNSYDASTTL
+1259 FEFVNSYDAATTL
-1272 ALDGTKKITGREFK
+1272 ALNGTKKITGLEFK
-1286 NGDTFT
+1286 SGDTFT
-1292 FEIKGENGAPL
+1292 FEITGANGAPL
-1303 PKDNKGQDV
+1303 PKNAEGQEMSD
-1312 SSVTIHPESGKE
+1312 VTIHPESGKE
-1324 AALDFGTITFTQ
+1324 GALDFGTITFTQ

-1341 AVAEKNDDG
+1341 AVAEKNQDG
-1350 STKQYVK
+1350 STKQYTK

-1371 GMTYDKTPKKVT
+1371 GMTYDKAPKRVT

-1395 ANVKEGSSEIT
+1395 ATVKEGRSEIT

-1426 VLNGRAMKAGEFNF
+1426 VLNGRAMKAREFNF
-1440 TIKSAEGTPQLNK
+1440 TIKSAEDTPQLTKN
-1453 KFANEYGTDGKVQT
+1453 FANEFSADGSVQT

-1474 AFDQYDIGETFTYI
+1474 AFDQNDIGETFTYI

-1523 EIKVTK
+1523 GIKVTK

-1546 GKADLPFV
+1546 GKAVLPFV

-1579 DWKDGDSFIFNIT
+1579 DWKDGDSFKFNIT
-1592 GTAQDGVAPM
+1592 GTAQDGDAPM
-1602 PQKDNRDVTSVT
+1602 PQKDNQGVTSVT
-1614 VDYDMAQEQKTT
+1614 VDYDMAKGQDKT

-1637 TITFDQA
+1637 TITFDKA
-1644 GVYTYEVTEEKAGT
+1644 GVYTYQVTEDKAGT

-1685 AATPVISNSKFVNT
+1685 TATPVISSPKFVNT
-1699 YKAALDYTGKGNIA
+1699 YKAVLDYTGKGNIA
-1713 IFKTLHGTNVKDNQF
+1713 IFKTLHGTNVKDDQF

-1735 DKATEDRL
+1735 DEATEDRL
-1743 KIPMDGITEK
+1743 KIPMDGITEE

-1760 QKTEVARLSQI
+1760 QRTEVARLSQI

-1786 EEVNAGGKGFTYDDT
+1786 EEVNAGGEGFVYDDT
-1801 VYEVAIA
+1801 VYEVEIA
-1808 VTDLGEGKLKAVT
+1808 VTDLGEGKLQAVT

-1828 NKDVS
+1828 NENVS
-1833 TTTWTTDSAAGTT
+1833 ETTWTTDSAAGTT
-1846 PIALDFTNVYRALD
+1846 PIALDFTNVYRASD
-1860 DVAITVTKEVTGG
+1860 DVAIKVTKEVTGG

-1880 FTFKLITKPNKGGTG
+1880 FTFKLTTKPNNGGTG
-1895 TEVATVTNNSDGTV
+1895 TEVAAETNQADGTV
-1909 DFGTFTYT
+1909 DFGIFTYT

-1929 LTDIIGDDGYASKNI
+1929 LTDIISGDNAYATMTQVDGKN
-1944 VEGKDVYTVNY
+1944 VYTVNY
-1955 IASEVTTNLPA
+1955 IASEVTDNLPA
-1966 GMTPATQPFAVTV
+1966 GMTASTLPFAVTV

-1999 NTYATENDN
+1999 NNYATLNDY
-2008 IPIGMNGT
+2008 ILIGMNGT

-2024 DGLTPPALK
+2024 AGLTPPVLK
-2033 DNFTFNLKAVDGGP
+2033 DNFTFELKALDGAP
-2047 VPTNT
+2047 APTRA
-2052 TAKTDEKG
+2052 TAKTDENG

-2068 FNSALLK
+2068 FNSSLLEG
-2075 DVTAAEDGSRTKE
+2075 VTAAEDGSRTKE
-2088 FTYEVTEVK
+2088 FKYEVTEVK
-2097 GNLSG
+2097 ENLPG
-2102 VTYDTETKTFTV
+2102 VTYDTEKKTFTV
-2114 TLKDDGNGNLTATTS
+2114 TLKDDGNGNLSATTS
-2129 ATDGQPLFAFKNS
+2129 NADGQPLFAFKNS
-2142 YGVMPKDSSITDTI
+2142 YGVEPKTSSITDTI

-2169 EEFTF
+2169 GEFTF
-2174 QLVENVD
+2174 QLTENVD

-2191 NDENGKVTFKAIKYT
+2191 NDADGKVTFGSIEYT

-2217 QIPEGAANG
+2217 QIPEGAADG

-2235 AIYTITTAV
+2235 AIYTINTEVT
-2244 ADNGDGTL
+2244 DKGDGTL
-2252 KVTHAVKDD
+2252 EVTHAVKDD

-2357 KVADNGKGS
+2357 KVTDNGKGS

-2376 APSFVNTYEKPAA
+2376 APSFVNTYEKPEE
-2389 PAKPEKPD
+2389 PAKPDKPD

-2407 AKTGDTAQTGAWIV
+2407 AKTGDTAQTGAWLV

>member
-1 MHKEERMS
+1 
-9 NQVKRKKSY
+9 
-18 SRRILALC
+18 
-26 MALLLCVGTGSLVAA
+26 
-41 AKRADTAKTTSVSDK
+41 
-56 ADSQGEKTQ
+56 
-65 SVRATLGGDR
+65 
-75 VADVNTMTT
+75 
-84 WEAIAKQ
+84 
-91 STQYIG
+91 
-97 RIWTDKS
+97 
-104 VFTEGVTLPGSA
+104 
-116 EAEGGEDIVVKQ
+116 
-128 GDSDFLVGLSALSS
+128 
-142 TSNMTTQSATPL
+142 
-154 DIVLVL
+154 
-160 DTSGSMAYGMDG
+160 
-172 DRNPPT
+172 
-178 VPAEYKYEEV
+178 
-188 YLTNEDDGNTYY
+188 
-200 VKNGNNWQEVKWYD
+200 
-214 RFLGTSGW
+214 
-222 RYGGRTGTL
+222 
-231 VVPKSDSTDTSSDH
+231 
-245 VQFYKRSLVSPAY
+245 
-258 RDTRLHSM
+258 
-266 QTAVNGFIDST
+266 
-277 AKANKDMAENNK
+277 
-289 HRISIVTYAGNANTR
+289 
-304 ANLQDVTTD
+304 
-313 AATSLKNTVNNLSAS
+313 
-328 GATNAGAGMTN
+328 
-339 ANTELQSERARANA
+339 
-353 QEVVIFFTD
+353 
-362 GTPTTNNTFDA
+362 
-373 AVANTAVAQAG
+373 
-384 EIKSEERGGLVYS
+384 
-397 IGIFEGANS
+397 
-406 ADPTNNSS
+406 
-414 RENQFMH
+414 MH

-500 DGFKEIVFADKE
+500 DGFNEIVFADKE
-512 FTQVNKTTSGN
+512 FKQVNKTTSGK

-596 MRIFFGVSFKEKAAA
+596 MRIFFGVSLKEKAAA

-643 DAAMGNTAASFTPAD
+643 DAAMGNTIASFTPAD
-658 TNSFYYFGQDSV
+658 TNNFYYFGQDSV
-670 LYIDENCK
+670 LYIDENCA
-678 TPATRENS
+678 TPATIQNS
-686 GHNNIDTDKDYWY
+686 GYNIATNKDYWY
-699 QRTYYTVGETEP
+699 QRTYYAVGETEP

-743 APRLATIHNTYLP
+743 APRLATIHNTYLL

-761 TGTAEDVINPQWGR
+761 TGTAKDVINPQWGR

-780 VIDEVNV
+780 VNEVNV

-800 GALEISKAVTAE
+800 GALEISKAVTAV

-835 LKDSYAAQKFDKDGK
+835 LKDSYAAQKFDKDGE

-901 NAAAAGTIGTD
+901 NAAAAGTIGTGVD
-912 ADANGMNQAAFTNTY
+912 NGMNQAAFTNTY
-927 AVGDYTMK
+927 AVEDYTIK
-935 SLDLG
+935 SVDLG

-945 KIESDGDVRSF
+945 TIKSDGDVRSF
-956 KEGDIFRFDIK
+956 KAGDIFRFDIK
-967 ASQQTPD
+967 ASQQTLD
-974 APLPNKATDIIKPTS
+974 APLPKNATNIIKPTS
-989 GTSANISFGDFTFD
+989 GTSAAISFGDFTFV
-1003 KPGQY
+1003 KPGEY
-1008 RYSILEY
+1008 SYSILEY

-1026 KIIPGITYDAAEYR
+1026 KIIPGITYDPAEYR
-1040 LRISVQDN
+1040 LRIRVEDDHN
-1048 HRGELIPIYIEIAK
+1048 GNLIPYHIEIAK
-1062 RQDQT
+1062 CQDQT
-1067 GAEDWKVL
+1067 GEADWKVL
-1075 YESTGDLEAGTEAA
+1075 YESTGDLETGTEAA
-1089 LPGNDKSYID
+1089 LPGENQSYIN

-1104 NAEEQSISLSGKK
+1104 SAEEQSISLNGEK
-1117 TLHGKSL
+1117 TLNGKSL

-1133 GFKLE
+1133 DFKLE
-1138 AAGARAIG
+1138 AAGSRPIG
-1146 SQDEFTEDADQPM
+1146 SQDRFAEDTDQPM
-1159 PKDDT
+1159 PTDDT
-1164 GKYIY
+1164 GEYIY
-1169 RNSTTGDITISGTT
+1169 RNSTTGDITISGIT
-1183 FKTGNV
+1183 FKTENI
-1189 GKEYKYILRELQPT
+1189 GKEYKYILSELQPT

-1212 IEGATKNESGQ
+1212 IEGATKNDKDQ
-1223 WVYKGITFDKGEKEI
+1223 WVYKGITFDKEAKEI
-1238 IISVNSPDGTNEI
+1238 IISVNSSDRTNVI
-1251 QAQVIGNN
+1251 QAQVTGNN

-1272 ALDGTKKITGREFK
+1272 ALNGTKKITGREFK
-1286 NGDTFT
+1286 SGDIFT
-1292 FEIKGENGAPL
+1292 FEITRENGAPL
-1303 PKDNKGQDV
+1303 PKNAEGQEM
-1312 SSVTIHPESGKE
+1312 SSVTINPQSGKT
-1324 AALDFGTITFTQ
+1324 AGIDFGTITFTQ
-1336 ADMKG
+1336 ADMEG
-1341 AVAEKNDDG
+1341 AVAEKNQDG
-1350 STKQYVK
+1350 STKQYTK

-1371 GMTYDKTPKKVT
+1371 GMTYDKAPKRVT
-1383 ITVTDDNHGTMK
+1383 ITVTDDNHGTMN
-1395 ANVKEGSSEIT
+1395 AAVKEGSAELE

-1426 VLNGRAMKAGEFNF
+1426 VLNGRAMKAREFNF
-1440 TIKSAEGTPQLNK
+1440 TIKSAEDTPQLTKN
-1453 KFANEYGTDGKVQT
+1453 FANEFSADGSVQT
-1467 LKDGFEL
+1467 LEDGFEL
-1474 AFDQYDIGETFTYI
+1474 AFDQNDIGETFTYI
-1488 VDEVENTDA
+1488 VDEVENTDV

-1523 EIKVTK
+1523 GIKVTK

-1546 GKADLPFV
+1546 GKAVLPFV

-1579 DWKDGDSFIFNIT
+1579 DWKDGDSFKFNIT
-1592 GTAQDGVAPM
+1592 GTAQDGNTVPM
-1602 PQKDNRDVTSVT
+1602 PQKDGKDVMSVT
-1614 VDYDMAQEQKTT
+1614 VDYDMAQKQDKT

-1637 TITFDQA
+1637 TITFDKA
-1644 GVYTYEVTEEKAGT
+1644 GVYTYQVTEDKAGT

-1663 TYSDNTATVT
+1663 TYSGNTATVT

-1685 AATPVISNSKFVNT
+1685 TATPVISGPKFVNT
-1699 YKAALDYTGKGNIA
+1699 YNAVLDYTGKGNIA
-1713 IFKTLHGTNVKDNQF
+1713 IFKTLHGTNVKDDQF

-1735 DKATEDRL
+1735 DEATEDRL
-1743 KIPMDGITEK
+1743 KIPMEGITHK

-1760 QKTEVARLSQI
+1760 QKTEVARLSRI

-1786 EEVNAGGKGFTYDDT
+1786 EEVNAGGKGFVYDDT
-1801 VYEVAIA
+1801 VYEVEIA
-1808 VTDLGEGKLKAVT
+1808 VTDLGEGKLQAVT

-1828 NKDVS
+1828 NEKVS
-1833 TTTWTTDSAAGTT
+1833 ETTWTTDSAAGTT
-1846 PIALDFTNVYRALD
+1846 PIALDFTNVYRASD
-1860 DVAITVTKEVTGG
+1860 DVAIKVTKEVTGG

-1880 FTFKLITKPNKGGTG
+1880 FTFKLTTKPNNGGTG
-1895 TEVATVTNNSDGTV
+1895 TEVAAETNQADGTV
-1909 DFGTFTYT
+1909 DFGIFTYT

-1929 LTDIIGDDGYASKNI
+1929 LTDIISGDNAYATMTQVDGKN
-1944 VEGKDVYTVNY
+1944 VYTVNY
-1955 IASEVTTNLPA
+1955 IASEVTDNLPA
-1966 GMTPATQPFAVTV
+1966 GMTASTLPFAVTV

-1999 NTYATENDN
+1999 NNYATLNDY
-2008 IPIGMNGT
+2008 ILIGMNGT

-2024 DGLTPPALK
+2024 AGLTPPVLK
-2033 DNFTFNLKAVDGGP
+2033 DNFTFELKALDGAP
-2047 VPTNT
+2047 APTRA
-2052 TAKTDEKG
+2052 TAKTDENG

-2068 FNSALLK
+2068 FNSDLLE

-2097 GNLSG
+2097 ENLPG
-2102 VTYDTETKTFTV
+2102 VTYDTEKKTFTV
-2114 TLKDDGNGNLTATTS
+2114 TLKDDGNGNLSATTS
-2129 ATDGQPLFAFKNS
+2129 NADGQPLFAFKNS
-2142 YGVMPKDSSITDTI
+2142 YGVEPKTSSITDTI

-2169 EEFTF
+2169 GEFTF
-2174 QLVENVD
+2174 QLTENVD

-2191 NDENGKVTFKAIKYT
+2191 NDADGKVTFGSIEYT

-2217 QIPEGAANG
+2217 QIPEGAADG

-2235 AIYTITTAV
+2235 AIYTIKTEVT
-2244 ADNGDGTL
+2244 DKGDGTL
-2252 KVTHAVKDD
+2252 EVTHAVKDD

-2357 KVADNGKGS
+2357 KVTDNGKGS

-2376 APSFVNTYEKPAA
+2376 APSFVNTYEKPEE
-2389 PAKPEKPD
+2389 PAKPDKPD

-2407 AKTGDTAQTGAWIV
+2407 AKTGDTAQTGAWLV

>member
-41 AKRADTAKTTSVSDK
+41 AKKADTAKTTSVSDK
-56 ADSQGEKTQ
+56 ADSQGENTQ
-65 SVRATLGGDR
+65 SVRATLGGER
-75 VADVNTMTT
+75 VVDVNTMET
-84 WEAIAKQ
+84 WENIAKQ
-91 STQYIG
+91 STQYTG

-104 VFTEGVTLPGSA
+104 VFTEGVTLPGSG
-116 EAEGGEDIVVKQ
+116 EAEGGEDIVVEQ

-160 DTSGSMAYGMDG
+160 DTSGSMDDGMDG
-172 DRNPPT
+172 GAP
-178 VPAEYKYEEV
+178 YEEI
-188 YLTNEDDGNTYY
+188 YADELDTSKTYY
-200 VKNGNNWQEVKWYD
+200 IAERGI
-214 RFLGTSGW
+214 LGTSYREITYNGTSWGYEGW
-222 RYGGRTGTL
+222 FNIWQSVT
-231 VVPKSDSTDTSSDH
+231 PKTDTDDRRNT
-245 VQFYKRSLVSPAY
+245 QFYEYAG
-258 RDTRLHSM
+258 TRLDSM
-266 QTAVNGFIDST
+266 QTAVNKFIDST

-289 HRISIVTYAGNANTR
+289 HRISIVTYAGSANTR
-304 ANLQDVTTD
+304 ANLQDVTEA
-313 AATSLKNTVNNLSAS
+313 AATSLKNTVSNLSAS

-397 IGIFEGANS
+397 IGIFEGAN
-406 ADPTNNSS
+406 AENPTNNSS

-421 AVSSNYPKATAYNT
+421 AVSSNYPNATAYNN

-491 DELGAYMKV
+491 DELGAYMEV
-500 DGFKEIVFADKE
+500 DGFNEIVFADKE
-512 FTQVNKTTSGN
+512 FTEVKKTTDGN

-538 YPNGSLSE
+538 YPNGSLGE
-546 IEIQVEKSDKL
+546 IVIQVEKSDEL

-572 PLRQFDVQETDEGTY
+572 PLRQFDVQETEDGAY

-596 MRIFFGVSFKEKAAA
+596 MRIFFGVSLKKDAAA

-618 DMKRHIADNTGDD
+618 DMKQHIADNTGDD

-643 DAAMGNTAASFTPAD
+643 GAAMGNTTASFTPAD

-670 LYIDENCK
+670 LYIDENCA
-678 TPATRENS
+678 TPATRQNS
-686 GHNNIDTDKDYWY
+686 GYNNIDTNKDYWY
-699 QRTYYTVGETEP
+699 QRTYYAVGETTP
-711 QTENIR
+711 QTEYIQ
-717 ITGVL
+717 ITGEL

-756 KGDNV
+756 KDDNV

-812 EGLIAPDKE
+812 EGLTAPDEE
-821 FTFKVDLEAAQGTA
+821 FTFKVALEAAQDTA

-850 ESGKAFTVEDNG
+850 ESGKAFTVADNG

-912 ADANGMNQAAFTNTY
+912 ANNGMNQAAFTNTY
-927 AVGDYTMK
+927 AVEDYTIK
-935 SLDLG
+935 SVDLG

-945 KIESDGDVRSF
+945 TIKSDGDVRSF
-956 KEGDIFRFDIK
+956 KAGDIFRFDIK

-974 APLPNKATDIIKPTS
+974 APLPGNAMNIIKPTS

-1003 KPGQY
+1003 EPGQY

-1026 KIIPGITYDAAEYR
+1026 KIIPGITYDPAEYR
-1040 LRISVQDN
+1040 LRIRVEDDHKGN
-1048 HRGELIPIYIEIAK
+1048 LIPYHIEIAK

-1067 GAEDWKVL
+1067 GAADWKVL
-1075 YESTGDLEAGTEAA
+1075 YESTGDLEAGTAA
-1089 LPGNDKSYID
+1089 TLPGADKSYID

-1104 NAEEQSISLSGKK
+1104 SAKEQSISLSGKK
-1117 TLHGKSL
+1117 TLNGKSL

-1138 AAGARAIG
+1138 AAGSRQIG
-1146 SQDEFTEDADQPM
+1146 SQDAFAEDADQPM

-1183 FKTGNV
+1183 FKTENV

-1212 IEGATKNESGQ
+1212 IEGATKNDDGQ
-1223 WVYKGITFDKGEKEI
+1223 WVYKGITFDKDAEEI
-1238 IISVNSPDGTNEI
+1238 TIRVNSPDGTDEI
-1251 QAQVIGNN
+1251 QAQVTGNN

-1286 NGDTFT
+1286 DGDTFT

-1312 SSVTIHPESGKE
+1312 SSVTITPDSGTK

-1336 ADMKG
+1336 ADMKD
-1341 AVAEKNDDG
+1341 AVAEKNDDE
-1350 STKQYVK
+1350 STKQYTK

-1383 ITVTDDNHGTMK
+1383 ITVTDDNHGKMT
-1395 ANVKEGSSEIT
+1395 AAVKEGSEKLEWI
-1406 WTNKYTATG
+1406 NKYTATG
-1415 AVGEADLTVTK
+1415 TVGEADLTVTK

-1453 KFANEYGTDGKVQT
+1453 KFANEYGADGVVQT
-1467 LKDGFEL
+1467 LTDGFNL
-1474 AFDQYDIGETFTYI
+1474 TFDDRDIGQTFTYM

-1497 NGITYDKSEYQV
+1497 AGITYDKSEYQV

-1546 GKADLPFV
+1546 GKAVLPFV
-1554 NTYSTAPAEVDL
+1554 NTYSTAPAVVDL
-1566 SETAGFTKAITGR
+1566 SETAGFTKAIAGR
-1579 DWKDGDSFIFNIT
+1579 DWKDGDSFKFNIT
-1592 GTAQDGVAPM
+1592 GTAQDGDAPM
-1602 PQKDNRDVTSVT
+1602 PQKDNQDVTSVT
-1614 VDYDMAQEQKTT
+1614 VDYDMAQEQDKT

-1637 TITFDQA
+1637 KITFNRA
-1644 GVYTYEVTEEKAGT
+1644 GVYTYTVTEEKAGT

-1673 ITVEDKEGTGKL
+1673 ITVEDKDGTGQL
-1685 AATPVISNSKFVNT
+1685 TATPVTANPKFVNT
-1699 YKAALDYTGKGNIA
+1699 YKASLDYTAKGNIA

-1728 SFKVKAK
+1728 SFTVKAK
-1735 DKATEDRL
+1735 DEATEKRL
-1743 KIPMDGITEK
+1743 GIPMDGITEK

-1760 QKTEVARLSQI
+1760 QKTEVASLSQI

-1808 VTDLGEGKLKAVT
+1808 VTDLGAGKLQAVT
-1821 TVRNTTD
+1821 TVQNVTD
-1828 NKDVS
+1828 NKKVS
-1833 TTTWTTDSAAGTT
+1833 ETTWTTDSAEGTT

-1860 DVAITVTKEVTGG
+1860 DVAITVTKEVAGG
-1873 RPLKEGE
+1873 RPLKAGE
-1880 FTFKLITKPNKGGTG
+1880 FTFKLATKPNKGGTG
-1895 TEVATVTNNSDGTV
+1895 TEVATARNKADGTV

-1929 LTDIIGDDGYASKNI
+1929 LTDIIGDDGYATKAQ
-1944 VEGKDVYTVNY
+1944 VDGKDAYTVNY
-1955 IASEVTTNLPA
+1955 IASEVTTNLPD
-1966 GMTPATQPFAVTV
+1966 GMTATTQPFDVKV

-1999 NTYATENDN
+1999 NTYATLNDD

-2033 DNFTFNLKAVDGGP
+2033 DNFTFNLKALDGAP
-2047 VPTNT
+2047 APTNT
-2052 TAKTDEKG
+2052 TAKTDENG

-2068 FNSALLK
+2068 FNSSLLN
-2075 DVTAAEDGSRTKE
+2075 DVTAEEDGSRTKE
-2088 FTYEVTEVK
+2088 FQYEVTEVK
-2097 GNLSG
+2097 GNLPG
-2102 VTYDTETKTFTV
+2102 VTYDAEKKTFTV
-2114 TLKDDGNGNLTATTS
+2114 TLKDDGNGNLSATTS

-2142 YGVMPKDSSITDTI
+2142 YGVDSKTSSITDTI
-2156 QIQKVLEGRTLKE
+2156 QIQKVLDGRTLNKG
-2169 EEFTF
+2169 EFTF
-2174 QLVENVD
+2174 QLTENVD
-2181 GKDTVVATGT
+2181 GKDAVVATGT

-2217 QIPEGAANG
+2217 QIPEGAADG

-2235 AIYTITTAV
+2235 TIYTINTEVT
-2244 ADNGDGTL
+2244 DNGDGTL

-2261 EEVTFTNTYEAKPT
+2261 EEVTFTNTYEANPT

-2343 DRILYDDKKYSVEV
+2343 DRIRYDDKKYSVEV
-2357 KVADNGKGS
+2357 KVTDNGKGS

-2376 APSFVNTYEKPAA
+2376 APSFVNTYEKPEE
-2389 PAKPEKPD
+2389 PVKPEKPD

-2428 GIGAIVVIR
+2428 GIGAIIVIR

>member
-41 AKRADTAKTTSVSDK
+41 AKKADTAKTTSVSDK
-56 ADSQGEKTQ
+56 ADSQGENTQ
-65 SVRATLGGDR
+65 SVRATLGGER
-75 VADVNTMTT
+75 VVDVNTMET
-84 WEAIAKQ
+84 WENIAKQ
-91 STQYIG
+91 STQYTG

-104 VFTEGVTLPGSA
+104 VFTEGVTLPGSG
-116 EAEGGEDIVVKQ
+116 EAEGGEDIVVEQ

-160 DTSGSMAYGMDG
+160 DTSGSMDDGMDG
-172 DRNPPT
+172 GAP
-178 VPAEYKYEEV
+178 YEEI
-188 YLTNEDDGNTYY
+188 YADELDTSKTYY
-200 VKNGNNWQEVKWYD
+200 IAERGI
-214 RFLGTSGW
+214 LGTSYREITYNGTSWGYEGW
-222 RYGGRTGTL
+222 FNIWQSVT
-231 VVPKSDSTDTSSDH
+231 PKTDTDDRRNT
-245 VQFYKRSLVSPAY
+245 QFYEYAG
-258 RDTRLHSM
+258 TRLDSM
-266 QTAVNGFIDST
+266 QTAVNKFIDST

-289 HRISIVTYAGNANTR
+289 HRISIVTYAGSANTR
-304 ANLQDVTTD
+304 ANLQDVTEA
-313 AATSLKNTVNNLSAS
+313 AATSLKNTVSNLSAS

-397 IGIFEGANS
+397 IGIFEGAN
-406 ADPTNNSS
+406 AENPTNNSS

-421 AVSSNYPKATAYNT
+421 AVSSNYPNATAYNN

-491 DELGAYMKV
+491 DELGAYMEV
-500 DGFKEIVFADKE
+500 DGFNEIVFADKE
-512 FTQVNKTTSGN
+512 FTEVKKTTDGN

-538 YPNGSLSE
+538 YPNGSLGE
-546 IEIQVEKSDKL
+546 IVIQVEKSDEL

-572 PLRQFDVQETDEGTY
+572 PLRQFDVQETEDGAY

-596 MRIFFGVSFKEKAAA
+596 MRIFFGVSLKKDAAA

-618 DMKRHIADNTGDD
+618 DMKQHIADNTGDD

-643 DAAMGNTAASFTPAD
+643 GAAMGNTTASFTPAD

-670 LYIDENCK
+670 LYIDENCA
-678 TPATRENS
+678 TPATRQNS
-686 GHNNIDTDKDYWY
+686 GYNNIDTNKDYWY
-699 QRTYYTVGETEP
+699 QRTYYAVGETTP
-711 QTENIR
+711 QTEYIQ
-717 ITGVL
+717 ITGEL

-756 KGDNV
+756 KDDNV
-761 TGTAEDVINPQWGR
+761 TGIAEDVINPQWGR

-812 EGLIAPDKE
+812 EGLTAPDEE
-821 FTFKVDLEAAQGTA
+821 FTFKVALEAAQDTA

-850 ESGKAFTVEDNG
+850 ESGKAFTVADNG

-912 ADANGMNQAAFTNTY
+912 ANNGMNQAAFTNTY
-927 AVGDYTMK
+927 AVEDYTIK
-935 SLDLG
+935 SVDLG

-945 KIESDGDVRSF
+945 TIKSDGDVRSF
-956 KEGDIFRFDIK
+956 KAGDIFRFDIK

-974 APLPNKATDIIKPTS
+974 APLPGNAMNIIKPTS

-1003 KPGQY
+1003 EPGQY

-1026 KIIPGITYDAAEYR
+1026 KIIPGITYDPAEYR
-1040 LRISVQDN
+1040 LRIRVEDDHKGN
-1048 HRGELIPIYIEIAK
+1048 LIPYHIEIAK

-1067 GAEDWKVL
+1067 GAADWKVL
-1075 YESTGDLEAGTEAA
+1075 YESTGDLEAGTAA
-1089 LPGNDKSYID
+1089 TLPGADKSYID

-1104 NAEEQSISLSGKK
+1104 SAKEQSISLSGKK
-1117 TLHGKSL
+1117 TLNGKSL

-1138 AAGARAIG
+1138 AAGSRQIG
-1146 SQDEFTEDADQPM
+1146 SQDAFAEDADQPM

-1183 FKTGNV
+1183 FKTENV

-1212 IEGATKNESGQ
+1212 IEGATKNDDGQ
-1223 WVYKGITFDKGEKEI
+1223 WVYKGITFDKDAEEI
-1238 IISVNSPDGTNEI
+1238 TIRVNSPDGTDEI
-1251 QAQVIGNN
+1251 QAQVTGNN

-1286 NGDTFT
+1286 DDDTFT

-1312 SSVTIHPESGKE
+1312 SSVTITPDSGTK

-1336 ADMKG
+1336 ADMKD
-1341 AVAEKNDDG
+1341 AVAEKNDDE
-1350 STKQYVK
+1350 STKQYTK

-1383 ITVTDDNHGTMK
+1383 ITVTDDNHGKMT
-1395 ANVKEGSSEIT
+1395 AAVKEGSEKLEWI
-1406 WTNKYTATG
+1406 NKYTATG
-1415 AVGEADLTVTK
+1415 TVGEADLTVTK

-1453 KFANEYGTDGKVQT
+1453 KFANEYGADGVVQT
-1467 LKDGFEL
+1467 LTDGFNL
-1474 AFDQYDIGETFTYI
+1474 TFDDRDIGQTFTYM

-1497 NGITYDKSEYQV
+1497 AGITYDKSEYQV

-1546 GKADLPFV
+1546 GKAVLPFV
-1554 NTYSTAPAEVDL
+1554 NTYSTAPAVVDL
-1566 SETAGFTKAITGR
+1566 SETAGFTKAIAGR
-1579 DWKDGDSFIFNIT
+1579 DWKDGDSFKFNIT
-1592 GTAQDGVAPM
+1592 GTAQDGDAPM
-1602 PQKDNRDVTSVT
+1602 PQKDNQDVTSVT
-1614 VDYDMAQEQKTT
+1614 VDYDMAQEQDKT

-1637 TITFDQA
+1637 KITFNRA
-1644 GVYTYEVTEEKAGT
+1644 GVYTYTVTEEKAGT

-1673 ITVEDKEGTGKL
+1673 ITVEDKDGTGQL
-1685 AATPVISNSKFVNT
+1685 TATPVTANPKFVNT
-1699 YKAALDYTGKGNIA
+1699 YKASLDYTAKGNIA

-1728 SFKVKAK
+1728 SFTVKAK
-1735 DKATEDRL
+1735 DEATEKRL
-1743 KIPMDGITEK
+1743 GIPMDGITEK

-1760 QKTEVARLSQI
+1760 QKTEVASLSQI

-1808 VTDLGEGKLKAVT
+1808 VTDLGAGKLQAVT
-1821 TVRNTTD
+1821 TVQNVTD
-1828 NKDVS
+1828 NKKVS
-1833 TTTWTTDSAAGTT
+1833 ETTWTTDSAEGTT

-1860 DVAITVTKEVTGG
+1860 DVAITVTKEVAGG
-1873 RPLKEGE
+1873 RPLKAGE
-1880 FTFKLITKPNKGGTG
+1880 FTFKLATKPNKGGTG
-1895 TEVATVTNNSDGTV
+1895 TEVATARNKADGTV

-1929 LTDIIGDDGYASKNI
+1929 LTDIIGDDGYATKAQ
-1944 VEGKDVYTVNY
+1944 VDGKDAYTVNY
-1955 IASEVTTNLPA
+1955 IASEVTTNLPD
-1966 GMTPATQPFAVTV
+1966 GMTATTQPFDVKV

-1999 NTYATENDN
+1999 NTYATLNDD

-2033 DNFTFNLKAVDGGP
+2033 DNFTFNLKALDGAP
-2047 VPTNT
+2047 APTNT
-2052 TAKTDEKG
+2052 TAKTDENG

-2068 FNSALLK
+2068 FNSSLLN
-2075 DVTAAEDGSRTKE
+2075 DVTAEEDGSRTKE
-2088 FTYEVTEVK
+2088 FQYEVTEVK
-2097 GNLSG
+2097 GNLPG
-2102 VTYDTETKTFTV
+2102 VTYDAEKKTFTV
-2114 TLKDDGNGNLTATTS
+2114 TLKDDGNGNLSATTS

-2142 YGVMPKDSSITDTI
+2142 YGVDSKTSSITDTI
-2156 QIQKVLEGRTLKE
+2156 QIQKVLDGRTLNKG
-2169 EEFTF
+2169 EFTF
-2174 QLVENVD
+2174 QLTENVD
-2181 GKDTVVATGT
+2181 GKDAVVATGT

-2217 QIPEGAANG
+2217 QIPEGAADG

-2235 AIYTITTAV
+2235 TIYTINTEVT
-2244 ADNGDGTL
+2244 DNGDGTL

-2261 EEVTFTNTYEAKPT
+2261 EEVTFTNTYEANPT

-2343 DRILYDDKKYSVEV
+2343 DRIRYDDKKYSVEV
-2357 KVADNGKGS
+2357 KVTDNGKGS

-2376 APSFVNTYEKPAA
+2376 APSFVNTYEKPEE
-2389 PAKPEKPD
+2389 PVKPEKPD

-2428 GIGAIVVIR
+2428 GIGAIIVIR

>member
-1 MHKEERMS
+1 M
-9 NQVKRKKSY
+9 KRKRAYVK
-18 SRRILALC
+18 RILALC
-26 MALLLCVGTGSLVAA
+26 MALFLCIGTGSLVAA
-41 AKRADTAKTTSVSDK
+41 ARKADADTTKTLSDD
-56 ADSQGEKTQ
+56 AGAQEKKVQ
-65 SVRATLGGDR
+65 NVRATLGGNR
-75 VADVNTMTT
+75 VVDANTMVT
-84 WEAIAKQ
+84 WENIAKQ
-91 STQYIG
+91 STQYTG

-104 VFTEGVTLPGSA
+104 VFTDGVTLPGSG
-116 EAEGGEDIVVKQ
+116 EEVGGGNIAVEQ

-142 TSNMTTQSATPL
+142 TSNMTTQSAKPL

-172 DRNPPT
+172 NENPPT

-188 YLTNEDDGNTYY
+188 YLENKDDGNTYY
-200 VKNGNNWQEVKWYD
+200 IKDGNNWREVEWHD
-214 RFLGTSGW
+214 RIIGDSGW
-222 RYGGRTGTL
+222 RYDGRYGTL
-231 VVPKSDSTDTSSDH
+231 VVPKSNTTDTSSDH
-245 VQFYKRSLVSPAY
+245 VQFYKRSEVTPEY

-266 QTAVNGFIDST
+266 QTAVNNFIDST
-277 AKANKDMAENNK
+277 LEANNAMAGDAK
-289 HRISIVTYAGNANTR
+289 HQLSIVTYARNANTR
-304 ANLQDVTTD
+304 ANLQEVTAET
-313 AATSLKNTVNNLSAS
+313 AASLKNTVDSLEAD

-362 GTPTTNNTFDA
+362 GTPTTENKFNET
-373 AVANTAVAQAG
+373 VANTAVKQAG
-384 EIKSEERGGLVYS
+384 KIKSEARGGLVYS
-397 IGIFEGANS
+397 IGIFDGAN
-406 ADPTNNSS
+406 ANSLES
-414 RENQFMH
+414 KENQFMN
-421 AVSSNYPKATAYNT
+421 AVSSNYPNATAYNN
-435 RGDRVDAKY
+435 RGARVDAKY

-475 EVTGGDPMNS
+475 EVVGGDPMNS

-500 DGFKEIVFADKE
+500 DGFNEIVFADQQ
-512 FTQVNKTTSGN
+512 FTEVEKTLSGN
-523 TDTYTFSGTVDASDL
+523 TDTYTFKGAVDASDL

-546 IEIQVEKSDKL
+546 IEIQVERFEALEK
-557 AQGDKVTVKIPAALI
+557 GDKVTVKIPAALI
-572 PLRQFDVQETDEGTY
+572 PLRQFDVQETDAGSGKYT
-587 ETTVSNTYP
+587 TTVTNTYP
-596 MRIFFGVSFKEKAAA
+596 IRIFFGVSLKENVAKL
-611 MLENPDS
+611 LENPDKE
-618 DMKRHIADNTGDD
+618 MKAYLAEHTDAD

-643 DAAMGNTAASFTPAD
+643 GAEMGNTTSSFVPAD
-658 TNSFYYFGQDSV
+658 NNSFYYFGQDSL
-670 LYIDENCK
+670 LYTDEAC
-678 TPATRENS
+678 TTVATRNNS
-686 GHNNIDTDKDYWY
+686 GSSITTKDYWY
-699 QRTYYTVGETEP
+699 QRTYYEIGKQEP
-711 QTENIR
+711 QTENIK
-717 ITGVL
+717 ITGN
-722 AAELLEYAKRND
+722 AAEELLNYAKLNSED
-734 AGQWYIPKE
+734 QWYIPKE
-743 APRLATIHNTYLP
+743 APRLATIYNTYLA
-756 KGDNV
+756 KKDNL
-761 TGTAEDVINPQWGR
+761 TGTAGDVINPRWDR
-775 NESNE
+775 NEENQ
-780 VIDEVNV
+780 VIDNVNV
-787 YLGNNGKLSLDVP
+787 YLGNNGKLSLDIP
-800 GALEISKAVTAE
+800 GALEISKTVTAE
-812 EGLIAPDKE
+812 EGLTAPDKE
-821 FTFKVDLEAAQGTA
+821 FTFKIDFTAAQGTT

-850 ESGKAFTVEDNG
+850 ESGEAFTVADNG
-862 TVTLKAG
+862 TVKLKAG
-869 EKVQIYGLAKGTK
+869 EKVQIYGLAKGTQ
-882 YSVTEENLPDGFTQ
+882 YSVTEGNLPAGFTQ

-901 NAAAAGTIGTD
+901 SKAATGTIGTD

-927 AVGDYTMK
+927 TVDDYTMK
-935 SLDLG
+935 SVDLG

-945 KIESDGDVRSF
+945 TIESDGDVRSF
-956 KEGDIFRFDIK
+956 KEGDVFKFDIK

-974 APLPNKATDIIKPTS
+974 APLPKNATCIIKPTS
-989 GTSANISFGDFTFD
+989 GTSAAISFGDFIFV
-1003 KPGQY
+1003 KPGEY

-1026 KIIPGITYDAAEYR
+1026 KIIPGITYDPAEYR
-1040 LRISVQDN
+1040 LIINVQDN
-1048 HRGELIPIYIEIAK
+1048 HEGKLIPTNIEIDK

-1067 GAEDWKVL
+1067 GAEDWKAL
-1075 YESTGDLEAGTEAA
+1075 YTSTGNLETGESAK
-1089 LPGNDKSYID
+1089 LPGDNESYIN

-1104 NAEEQSISLSGKK
+1104 NAKEQSISLSGKK
-1117 TLHGKSL
+1117 TLNGKSL

-1138 AAGARAIG
+1138 AAGSRQIG
-1146 SQDEFTEDADQPM
+1146 SQDAFAEDEDQPM

-1169 RNSTTGDITISGTT
+1169 RNSTTGDITISGIT
-1183 FKTGNV
+1183 FKTENV

-1212 IEGATKNESGQ
+1212 IEGATKNDKDQ
-1223 WVYKGITFDKGEKEI
+1223 WVYKGITFDKEAKEI
-1238 IISVNSPDGTNEI
+1238 IIKVNSPDGTNEI
-1251 QAQVIGNN
+1251 QAQVTGNN

-1292 FEIKGENGAPL
+1292 FEITGENGAPL
-1303 PKDNKGQDV
+1303 PKDSQGQDV
-1312 SSVTIHPESGKE
+1312 SSVTITPDNGTE

-1336 ADMKG
+1336 TDMKG
-1341 AVAEKNDDG
+1341 AVAEKNQDG
-1350 STKQYVK
+1350 STKQYTK

-1371 GMTYDKTPKKVT
+1371 GMTYDKAPKRVT

-1395 ANVKEGSSEIT
+1395 AAVKEGSAELE

-1415 AVGEADLTVTK
+1415 AVGEADLAVTK
-1426 VLNGRAMKAGEFNF
+1426 VLNGRAMKAGEFKF
-1440 TIKSAEGTPQLNK
+1440 TIKSAEDTPQLTKN
-1453 KFANEYGTDGKVQT
+1453 FANEFSADGSVQT

-1474 AFDQYDIGETFTYI
+1474 TFDQNDIGKTFTYI

-1497 NGITYDKSEYQV
+1497 KGITYDKSEYQV

-1523 EIKVTK
+1523 KIEVTK
-1529 VKNAAGETVS
+1529 VKDATGKDANEPV
-1539 EDVALTD
+1539 ELTD
-1546 GKADLPFV
+1546 GKAVLPFV
-1554 NTYSTAPAEVDL
+1554 NTYSTAPGVVDL

-1592 GTAQDGVAPM
+1592 GTAQDGNTAPM
-1602 PQKDNRDVTSVT
+1602 PQKDGKDVTSVT
-1614 VDYDMAQEQKTT
+1614 VDYAMAQGQDKT
-1626 AADAETKFGFG
+1626 AAGEETKFGFG
-1637 TITFDQA
+1637 TITFDKA
-1644 GVYTYEVTEEKAGT
+1644 GVYTYQVTEDKAGK

-1663 TYSDNTATVT
+1663 TYSDKTATV
-1673 ITVEDKEGTGKL
+1673 IVTVEDKEGTGTL
-1685 AATPVISNSKFVNT
+1685 TATSVISGPKFVNT

-1728 SFKVKAK
+1728 SFTVKTDDEATAK
-1735 DKATEDRL
+1735 RL
-1743 KIPMDGITEK
+1743 NIPKEGITYK

-1833 TTTWTTDSAAGTT
+1833 TTTWTTDSVAGTT
-1846 PIALDFTNVYRALD
+1846 PIALDFTNVYRTSD
-1860 DVAITVTKEVTGG
+1860 DVAIKVTKEVTGG
-1873 RPLKEGE
+1873 RPLKESE
-1880 FTFKLITKPNKGGTG
+1880 FTFKLTTKPNNGGTG
-1895 TEVATVTNNSDGTV
+1895 TEVATATNQADGTV
-1909 DFGTFTYT
+1909 DFGRFTYT

-1929 LTDIIGDDGYASKNI
+1929 LTDIISGDNAYATMTQVDGKN
-1944 VEGKDVYTVNY
+1944 VYTVNY
-1955 IASEVTTNLPA
+1955 IASEVTDNLPA
-1966 GMTPATQPFAVTV
+1966 GMTPRTQPFAVTV
-1979 TVTDNGDGTLTAEAS
+1979 TVTDNGDGTLTAKAS

-1999 NTYATENDN
+1999 NAYATVNDDVL
-2008 IPIGMNGT
+2008 IKMNGT

-2024 DGLTPPALK
+2024 EGLTPPALK
-2033 DNFTFNLKAVDGGP
+2033 DNFTFNLKALDGGP

-2052 TAKTDEKG
+2052 TAKTDENG

-2097 GNLSG
+2097 GNLPG
-2102 VTYDTETKTFTV
+2102 VTYEAKKKTFTV
-2114 TLKDDGNGNLTATTS
+2114 TLKDDGNGNLSATTS
-2129 ATDGQPLFAFKNS
+2129 VTDGQSLFRFVNT
-2142 YGVMPKDSSITDTI
+2142 YGVAPETSSITDTVK
-2156 QIQKVLEGRTLKE
+2156 IQKVLEGRTLNK

-2174 QLVENVD
+2174 LLTKNVD
-2181 GKDTVVATGT
+2181 GEDRIVATGT
-2191 NDENGKVTFKAIKYT
+2191 NDEEGKVTFEGLKYT
-2206 KPGNHTYTVRE
+2206 KPGNYTYTVRE
-2217 QIPEGAANG
+2217 QIPEGAADG

-2235 AIYTITTAV
+2235 AIYTITTEV
-2244 ADNGDGTL
+2244 TDNGDGTL

-2261 EEVTFTNTYEAKPT
+2261 EKITFTNKYEAKQT
-2275 AVVIHAS
+2275 AVILNAS

-2343 DRILYDDKKYSVEV
+2343 DGIIYDDKKYSVEV
-2357 KVADNGKGS
+2357 KVTDNGKGS
-2366 YVAEVSYPDG
+2366 YVAEVSCPDG
-2376 APSFVNTYEKPAA
+2376 APSFVNAYEKPAE

-2397 ENKGDGNVVS
+2397 GNKGDGNVVS
-2407 AKTGDTAQTGAWIV
+2407 AKTGDTAQTGLWIV
-2421 LMIAAIV
+2421 LMLAALV
-2428 GIGAIVVIR
+2428 GIGAILVIR
-2437 RRERRHR
+2437 RQHRKYRR
-2444 R
+2444 

>member
-1 MHKEERMS
+1 M
-9 NQVKRKKSY
+9 KRKRAYAK
-18 SRRILALC
+18 RILALC
-26 MALLLCVGTGSLVAA
+26 MALFLCIGTGCLVVAA
-41 AKRADTAKTTSVSDK
+41 RKADADTTKTLSDD
-56 ADSQGEKTQ
+56 AGAQEKKVQ
-65 SVRATLGGDR
+65 NVRATLGGNR
-75 VADVNTMTT
+75 VVDANTMVT
-84 WEAIAKQ
+84 WENIAKQ
-91 STQYIG
+91 STQYTG

-104 VFTEGVTLPGSA
+104 VFTDGVTLPGSG
-116 EAEGGEDIVVKQ
+116 EEVGGGNIAVEQ

-172 DRNPPT
+172 DSNPQT

-200 VKNGNNWQEVKWYD
+200 IKNGNNWREVEWHNGIIGD
-214 RFLGTSGW
+214 SGW
-222 RYGGRTGTL
+222 RYDGRYDTL
-231 VVPKSDSTDTSSDH
+231 VVPKSNTTDTSSDH
-245 VQFYKRSLVSPAY
+245 VQFYKRSEVTPEY
-258 RDTRLHSM
+258 RDTRLDSM
-266 QTAVNGFIDST
+266 KTAVNKFIDST

-289 HRISIVTYAGNANTR
+289 HRISIVTYAGSANTR
-304 ANLQDVTTD
+304 ANLQDVTEA
-313 AATSLKNTVNNLSAS
+313 AATSLKNTVSNLSAS

-362 GTPTTNNTFDA
+362 GTPTTNDTFDA
-373 AVANTAVAQAG
+373 TVANTAVARAG

-406 ADPTNNSS
+406 ENPTNNSS

-435 RGDRVDAKY
+435 RGNRVDDKY

-500 DGFKEIVFADKE
+500 DGFNEIVFADE
-512 FTQVNKTTSGN
+512 GFTQVNKTTDGN

-538 YPNGSLSE
+538 YPNGSLGEIVIRVVRSE
-546 IEIQVEKSDKL
+546 EL

-572 PLRQFDVQETDEGTY
+572 PLRQFDVKETEDGAY

-596 MRIFFGVSFKEKAAA
+596 MRIFFGVSLKEDAAA

-618 DMKRHIADNTGDD
+618 AMKQHIAENTGSD

-643 DAAMGNTAASFTPAD
+643 DAATGNTTASFTPAD

-670 LYIDENCK
+670 LYIDENCE
-678 TPATRENS
+678 TPATRQNS
-686 GHNNIDTDKDYWY
+686 GNNTIENKDYWY
-699 QRTYYTVGETEP
+699 QRTYYAVGKTTP
-711 QTENIR
+711 QTENIC

-722 AAELLEYAKRND
+722 AAELLEYAEQND
-734 AGQWYIPKE
+734 DGQWYIPKE
-743 APRLATIHNTYLP
+743 APRLATIHNTYPL

-761 TGTAEDVINPQWGR
+761 TGTAKDVINPQWGR

-812 EGLIAPDKE
+812 EGLTAPDE
-821 FTFKVDLEAAQGTA
+821 TFTFKVDLEAAQGTA

-850 ESGKAFTVEDNG
+850 ESGEAFTVADNS

-901 NAAAAGTIGTD
+901 SKAETGTIGTD

-935 SLDLG
+935 SVDLG

-945 KIESDGDVRSF
+945 TMKSDGNVRSF
-956 KEGDIFRFDIK
+956 KEGDIFKFDIK
-967 ASQQTPD
+967 ASQQTLD
-974 APLPNKATDIIKPTS
+974 APLPTNATCIIKPTS
-989 GTSANISFGDFTFD
+989 GTSAAISFGDFTFV
-1003 KPGQY
+1003 KPGEY
-1008 RYSILEY
+1008 IYSILEY
-1015 LPNGETTDEWD
+1015 LPNGEPSDEWD
-1026 KIIPGITYDAAEYR
+1026 KIIPGITYDPSEYR
-1040 LRISVQDN
+1040 LIINVQDN
-1048 HRGELIPIYIEIAK
+1048 HEGKLIPTNIEIDK

-1067 GAEDWKVL
+1067 GAEEWKAL
-1075 YESTGDLEAGTEAA
+1075 YTSTGDLETGESAK

-1124 GDYSVKEQF
+1124 EDYSVKEQF

-1146 SQDEFTEDADQPM
+1146 SQGEFAKDTDQPM
-1159 PKDDT
+1159 PTDDT

-1169 RNSTTGDITISGTT
+1169 RNSTTGDITISGIT
-1183 FKTGNV
+1183 FKTENI
-1189 GKEYKYILRELQPT
+1189 GKEYKYILSELQPT
-1203 DNGKVDGNG
+1203 NNGKVDGNP
-1212 IEGATKNESGQ
+1212 IEGAKKNNDGN
-1223 WVYKGITFDKGEKEI
+1223 WVYKGITFDKEAKEI
-1238 IISVNSPDGTNEI
+1238 IISVNSSDGTNVI
-1251 QAQVIGNN
+1251 QAQVTGNN

-1272 ALDGTKKITGREFK
+1272 ALNGTKKITGREFK
-1286 NGDTFT
+1286 SGDIFT
-1292 FEIKGENGAPL
+1292 FEITGENGAPL
-1303 PKDNKGQDV
+1303 PKNAEGQEM
-1312 SSVTIHPESGKE
+1312 SSVTINPQSGKT
-1324 AALDFGTITFTQ
+1324 AGIDFGTITFTQ
-1336 ADMKG
+1336 ADMKD
-1341 AVAEKNDDG
+1341 AVAEKNQDG
-1350 STKQYVK
+1350 ITKQYTK

-1371 GMTYDKTPKKVT
+1371 GMTYDKAPKRVT

-1395 ANVKEGSSEIT
+1395 AAVKEGSAELE

-1415 AVGEADLTVTK
+1415 AVGEADLAVTK
-1426 VLNGRAMKAGEFNF
+1426 VLNGRAMIAGEFNF
-1440 TIKSAEGTPQLNK
+1440 TIKSAEDTPQLTKNFK
-1453 KFANEYGTDGKVQT
+1453 NEFSADGSVQT

-1474 AFDQYDIGETFTYI
+1474 TFDEKDIGTTFTYN

-1523 EIKVTK
+1523 EIEVTRTQ
-1529 VKNAAGETVS
+1529 NAAGEKVS
-1539 EDVALTD
+1539 ENVELTD
-1546 GKADLPFV
+1546 GKAVLPFV

-1566 SETAGFTKAITGR
+1566 SETAGFTKAVTGR
-1579 DWKDGDSFIFNIT
+1579 DWKKGDSFTFNIT
-1592 GTAQDGVAPM
+1592 GTAQDGNTAPM
-1602 PQKDNRDVTSVT
+1602 PQKDNQDVTSVT

-1626 AADAETKFGFG
+1626 AEDAETKFGFG
-1637 TITFDQA
+1637 TITFDKA
-1644 GVYTYEVTEEKAGT
+1644 GVYTYKVTEDKAGI

-1663 TYSDNTATVT
+1663 TYSENTATVT
-1673 ITVEDKEGTGKL
+1673 VTVEDKEGTGKL
-1685 AATPVISNSKFVNT
+1685 TATPVISSPKFVNT
-1699 YKAALDYTGKGNIA
+1699 YKAALDYTDKGNIA

-1743 KIPMDGITEK
+1743 KIPMNGITEE

-1760 QKTEVARLSQI
+1760 QRTEVARLRPI

-1786 EEVNAGGKGFTYDDT
+1786 EEVKAGGKGFTYDDT

-1808 VTDLGEGKLKAVT
+1808 VTDLGAGKLQAVT
-1821 TVRNTTD
+1821 TVWNKTD
-1828 NKDVS
+1828 DKKVS
-1833 TTTWTTDSAAGTT
+1833 ETTWRTDSATET
-1846 PIALDFTNVYRALD
+1846 NPIALDFTNVYRASGN
-1860 DVAITVTKEVTGG
+1860 VAIKVTKEVTGG

-1880 FTFKLITKPNKGGTG
+1880 FTFKLTTKPNNGGTG
-1895 TEVATVTNNSDGTV
+1895 TEVATAKNKADGTV

-1917 TTGYQAPEGAVN
+1917 TTGDQAPGGAVN
-1929 LTDIIGDDGYASKNI
+1929 LTDIISGDNAYATMTQVDGKN
-1944 VEGKDVYTVNY
+1944 VYTVNY
-1955 IASEVTTNLPA
+1955 IALEVTDKRPA
-1966 GMTPATQPFAVTV
+1966 GMTASTQPFNVTV
-1979 TVTDNGDGTLTAEAS
+1979 TVTDNGDGTLTAKAD

-1999 NTYATENDN
+1999 NTYATVNDN
-2008 IPIGMNGT
+2008 IPINMNGT

-2024 DGLTPPALK
+2024 EGLTPPELK
-2033 DNFTFNLKAVDGGP
+2033 GNFTFNITALDDGAP
-2047 VPTNT
+2047 ELTST
-2052 TAKTDEKG
+2052 TAKTDENG

-2068 FNSALLK
+2068 FNSSLLEG
-2075 DVTAAEDGSRTKE
+2075 VTAAEDGSRTKE
-2088 FTYEVTEVK
+2088 FKYEVTEVK
-2097 GNLSG
+2097 ENLPG
-2102 VTYDTETKTFTV
+2102 VTYDTEKKTFTV
-2114 TLKDDGNGNLTATTS
+2114 TLKDDGNGNLSATTS
-2129 ATDGQPLFAFKNS
+2129 NADGQPLFAFKNS
-2142 YGVMPKDSSITDTI
+2142 YGVKPKTSSITDTI
-2156 QIQKVLEGRTLKE
+2156 QIQKVLEGRTLNKG
-2169 EEFTF
+2169 EFTF
-2174 QLVENVD
+2174 QLTENVD

-2191 NDENGKVTFKAIKYT
+2191 NDADGKVTFGSIEYT

-2217 QIPEGAANG
+2217 QIPECAADG

-2235 AIYTITTAV
+2235 AIYTITTEV
-2244 ADNGDGTL
+2244 TDKGDGTL

-2261 EEVTFTNTYEAKPT
+2261 EKITFTNKYEAKQT
-2275 AVVIHAS
+2275 AVILNAS

-2343 DRILYDDKKYSVEV
+2343 DGIIYDDKKYSVEV
-2357 KVADNGKGS
+2357 KVTDNGKGS
-2366 YVAEVSYPDG
+2366 YVAEVSCPDG
-2376 APSFVNTYEKPAA
+2376 APAFVNAYEKPEE
-2389 PAKPEKPD
+2389 PAKPDKPD

-2407 AKTGDTAQTGAWIV
+2407 AKTGDTAQTGAWLV